1 MRRLLLTIGFLL
13 VGMLATLSAQ
23 SRDYQLTLNVTAETG
38 ESLEGLE
45 FLLEILEMDMSYP
58 SLETK
63 ITSGCCVIQVYGG
76 THHIIIEYP
85 GLVTYENTFE
95 VKEDMT
101 LDIVLKEDVVQPFS
115 LKTELSHDALTGKN
129 DVHFSWNRED
139 PAFFDDF
146 EGYNDWSIQFGEWTG
161 IDNDRLS
168 AAILA
173 GTYPNCGNL
182 QYATIVN
189 PLTVTPTWWYE
200 YPVLRPYSGEQYA
213 GFVRTNSGEANDDWL
228 ISPVINVGK
237 GNVLNFMLK
246 AGDKY
251 NERFQVGVTTVENP
265 EISDFTIISSGNYE
279 TTNGYEDWEKKEYD
293 LSEYEGQAIRIAI
306 HYMSDANRYGA
317 FMMMVD
323 DFYVGQPDIYDA
335 DGIQKARRIQKSP
348 ANPHEKFEL
357 YLDGVKVG
365 ETESYSFLF
374 ENVAE
379 GEHEFGVKAVYR
391 LAETELSTVKMT
403 VSNENCYR
411 VALNVT
417 TNNEGNTEGL
427 NVDVLNMENGET
439 IYAKIKESKLVFE
452 SLPGGKYTLSIDD
465 DVYETYREEIV
476 VSDNIEKN
484 IELKERL
491 IQPYNITVDVVDQG
505 SGYDALVK
513 WNQDLGFLDSFEEY
527 EDFATG
533 SFGGWQSIDND
544 KQPVYPIALGSYDNI
559 VTFPGSGDATNPTA
573 IPPMVFNPYKTV
585 PAMAPTDPAIMAPTG
600 DKTVIF
606 FSPQVAKADKWLI
619 SPAQTIRDGYVWQ
632 LTAKAYTQYPEI
644 VRFCISTS
652 QDLDSFTVLD
662 EVELP
667 YEKWTV
673 YTLDLSAY
681 AGQTVYLA
689 VNYISTDA
697 FLAQVDD
704 FYVGPSDDSDSKV
717 DVGNVLHYEVYLDG
731 ELKGEPQE
739 TQFAFT
745 GLTAGEHT
753 VGIKAVYKSGVSE
766 MAEYTFNAQSGVGEV
781 EADEFTAVGVSG
793 AVQVTASVPAE
804 LTIVDMAGRTLLATE
819 MQEGVKTFAVPAGV
833 YIVRMNEKVMKVM
846 VR

>member
-1 MRRLLLTIGFLL
+1 MKRLSIIFTLFALCGLFGSLSAQTRDNKMTINVKTVTGESVEGLVVGLEIPDWGFTYSTSET
-13 VGMLATLSAQ
+13 TLSADGQ
-23 SRDYQLTLNVTAETG
+23 CTLNVYSATHRIVVEKEGYAVYDETV
-38 ESLEGLE
+38 E
-45 FLLEILEMDMSYP
+45 
-58 SLETK
+58 
-63 ITSGCCVIQVYGG
+63 
-76 THHIIIEYP
+76 
-85 GLVTYENTFE
+85 VTG
-95 VKEDMT
+95 DIT
-101 LDIVLKEDVVQPFS
+101 LDIELQEAVRQPFS
-115 LKTELSHDALTGKN
+115 LTGSIEHDVFTGKN
-129 DVHFSWNRED
+129 DVTLTWNKEK

-146 EGYNDWSIQFGEWTG
+146 EGHPDWSISFGDWTG
-161 IDNDRLS
+161 IDNDKQA

-173 GTYPNCGNL
+173 GSYNNRGAL

-189 PLTVTPTWWYE
+189 PLTVVPTWWYE
-200 YPVLRPYSGEQYA
+200 YPVLRPYSGNQYV

-228 ISPVINVGK
+228 ISPTITVG
-237 GNVLNFMLK
+237 NDNILRFMAK
-246 AGDKY
+246 AADVY
-251 NERFQVGVTTVENP
+251 AERFQVGITTVENP
-265 EISDFTIISSGNYE
+265 TADDFTIISAGNYE
-279 TTNGYEDWEKKEYD
+279 TVEYEEWVAKEYD
-293 LSEYEGQAIRIAI
+293 LSAYAGQAVKIAI
-306 HYMSDANRYGA
+306 HYIANANRYGA
-317 FMMMVD
+317 FMLMVD
-323 DFYVGQPDIYDA
+323 DFYVGQPSYYDETS
-335 DGIQKARRIQKSP
+335 KLRRVQKSP
-348 ANPHEKFEL
+348 ANPNEKFEI
-357 YLDGVKVG
+357 YQDGTKVG
-365 ETESYSFLF
+365 ETESYSYTL
-374 ENVAE
+374 ENVEE
-379 GEHEFGVKAVYR
+379 GNHTFGVKAVYR
-391 LAETELSTVKMT
+391 LTETEISTMELAI
-403 VSNENCYR
+403 SNENCHR
-411 VALNVT
+411 VTLNVT
-417 TNNEGNTEGL
+417 TNNEVSADGFD
-427 NVDVLNMENGET
+427 VDILNMDNGDL
-439 IYAKIKESKLVFE
+439 ISAKVQDGKIVLE
-452 SLPGGKYTLSIDD
+452 SLPAGKYTLSIENP
-465 DVYETYREEIV
+465 VYDTYREEIV
-476 VSDNIEKN
+476 VSDDVDKN
-484 IELKERL
+484 IELKEHL
-491 IQPYNITVDVVDQG
+491 FLPYNITVDLTEEGTV
-505 SGYDALVK
+505 YDALVK
-513 WNQDLGFLDSFEEY
+513 WNQDLGFSDSFEDY
-527 EDFATG
+527 GDFVTG
-533 SFGGWQSIDND
+533 EFGEWLTVDND
-544 KQPVYPIALGSYDNI
+544 KLPVYPIALGSASNI
-559 VTFPGSGDATNPTA
+559 VSFPGSGDAYNPTA
-573 IPPMVFNPYKTV
+573 IAPMVFNPYKTV

-606 FSPQVAKADKWLI
+606 FSPQMAQADKWLI

-632 LTAKAYTQYPEI
+632 LTAKAYAQYPET

-667 YEKWTV
+667 YDEWTV

-781 EADEFTAVGVSG
+781 EADAFTAVGVSG

>member
-1 MRRLLLTIGFLL
+1 MKRLSIIFTLFALCGIFGTMSAQTRDNRMTINVKTVTGESVDGLVVDLEIPDWGFTYN
-13 VGMLATLSAQ
+13 ATETTLSADGQ
-23 SRDYQLTLNVTAETG
+23 CSLNVYSATHRIVVEK
-38 ESLEGLE
+38 EGYAVYDKTVE
-45 FLLEILEMDMSYP
+45 VNGD
-58 SLETK
+58 
-63 ITSGCCVIQVYGG
+63 IQVD
-76 THHIIIEYP
+76 IE
-85 GLVTYENTFE
+85 LQEAVR
-95 VKEDMT
+95 
-101 LDIVLKEDVVQPFS
+101 QPFS
-115 LKTELSHDALTGKN
+115 LTGSIEHDVFTGKN
-129 DVHFSWNRED
+129 DVTLTWNKEK

-146 EGYNDWSIQFGEWTG
+146 EGHPDWSISFGDWTG
-161 IDNDRLS
+161 IDNDKQA

-173 GTYPNCGNL
+173 GSYNNRGAL

-189 PLTVTPTWWYE
+189 PLTVVSTWWYE
-200 YPVLRPYSGEQYA
+200 YPVLRPYSGNQYV

-228 ISPVINVGK
+228 ISPTITVG
-237 GNVLNFMLK
+237 NDNILRFMAK
-246 AGDKY
+246 AADVY
-251 NERFQVGVTTVENP
+251 AERFQVGITTVENP
-265 EISDFTIISSGNYE
+265 TADDFTIISAGNYE
-279 TTNGYEDWEKKEYD
+279 TVEYEEWVAKEYD
-293 LSEYEGQAIRIAI
+293 LSAYAGQAVKIAI
-306 HYMSDANRYGA
+306 HYIANANRYGA
-317 FMMMVD
+317 FMLMVD
-323 DFYVGQPDIYDA
+323 DFYVGQPSYYDETS
-335 DGIQKARRIQKSP
+335 KLRRVQKSP
-348 ANPHEKFEL
+348 ANPNEKFEI
-357 YLDGVKVG
+357 YQDGTKVG
-365 ETESYSFLF
+365 ETESYSYTL
-374 ENVAE
+374 ENVEE
-379 GEHEFGVKAVYR
+379 GNHTFGVKAVYR
-391 LAETELSTVKMT
+391 LTETEISTVELAI
-403 VSNENCYR
+403 SNENCHR
-411 VALNVT
+411 VTLNVT
-417 TNNEGNTEGL
+417 TNNEVSADGFD
-427 NVDVLNMENGET
+427 VDILNMNNGDL
-439 IYAKIKESKLVFE
+439 ISAKVQDGKIVLE
-452 SLPGGKYTLSIDD
+452 SLPAGKYTLSIENP
-465 DVYETYREEIV
+465 VYDTYREEIV
-476 VSDNIEKN
+476 VSDDVDKN
-484 IELKERL
+484 IELKEHL
-491 IQPYNITVDVVDQG
+491 FLPYNITVDLTEEGAV
-505 SGYDALVK
+505 YDALVK
-513 WNQDLGFLDSFEEY
+513 WNQDLGFSDSFEDY
-527 EDFATG
+527 GDFVTG
-533 SFGGWQSIDND
+533 EFGEWLTVDND
-544 KQPVYPIALGSYDNI
+544 KLPVYPIALGSASNI
-559 VTFPGSGDATNPTA
+559 VSFPGSGDAYNPTA
-573 IPPMVFNPYKTV
+573 IAPMVFNPYMTV

-606 FSPQVAKADKWLI
+606 FSPQMAQADKWLI

-632 LTAKAYTQYPEI
+632 LTAKAYAQYPET
-644 VRFCISTS
+644 VRFCISAS

-667 YEKWTV
+667 YEEWTV

-781 EADEFTAVGVSG
+781 EADAFTAVGVSG

>member
-1 MRRLLLTIGFLL
+1 MKRLSIIFTLFALCGLFGSLSAQTRDNKMTINVKTVTGESVEGLVVGLEIPDWGFTYSTSET
-13 VGMLATLSAQ
+13 TLSADGQ
-23 SRDYQLTLNVTAETG
+23 CTLNVYSATHRIVVEKEGYAVYDETV
-38 ESLEGLE
+38 E
-45 FLLEILEMDMSYP
+45 
-58 SLETK
+58 
-63 ITSGCCVIQVYGG
+63 
-76 THHIIIEYP
+76 
-85 GLVTYENTFE
+85 VTG
-95 VKEDMT
+95 DIT
-101 LDIVLKEDVVQPFS
+101 LDIELQEAVRQPFS
-115 LKTELSHDALTGKN
+115 LTGSIEHDVFTGKN
-129 DVHFSWNRED
+129 DVTLTWNKEK

-146 EGYNDWSIQFGEWTG
+146 EGHPDWSISFGDWTG
-161 IDNDRLS
+161 IDNDKQA

-173 GTYPNCGNL
+173 GSYNNRGAL

-189 PLTVTPTWWYE
+189 PLTVVPTWWYE
-200 YPVLRPYSGEQYA
+200 YPVLRPYSGNQYV

-228 ISPVINVGK
+228 ISPTITVG
-237 GNVLNFMLK
+237 NDNILRFMAK
-246 AGDKY
+246 AADVY
-251 NERFQVGVTTVENP
+251 AERFQVGITTVENP
-265 EISDFTIISSGNYE
+265 TADDFTIISAGNYE
-279 TTNGYEDWEKKEYD
+279 TVEYEEWVAKEYD
-293 LSEYEGQAIRIAI
+293 LSAYAGQAVKIAI
-306 HYMSDANRYGA
+306 HYIANANRYGA
-317 FMMMVD
+317 FMLMVD
-323 DFYVGQPDIYDA
+323 DFYVGQPSYYDETS
-335 DGIQKARRIQKSP
+335 KLRRVQKSP
-348 ANPHEKFEL
+348 ANPNEKFEI
-357 YLDGVKVG
+357 YQDGTKVG
-365 ETESYSFLF
+365 ETESYSYTL
-374 ENVAE
+374 ENVEE
-379 GEHEFGVKAVYR
+379 GNHTFGVKAVYR
-391 LAETELSTVKMT
+391 LTETEISTMELAI
-403 VSNENCYR
+403 SNENCHR
-411 VALNVT
+411 VTLNVT
-417 TNNEGNTEGL
+417 TNNEVSADGFD
-427 NVDVLNMENGET
+427 VDILNMDNGDL
-439 IYAKIKESKLVFE
+439 ISAKVQDGKIVLE
-452 SLPGGKYTLSIDD
+452 SLPAGKYTLSIENP
-465 DVYETYREEIV
+465 VYDTYREEIV
-476 VSDNIEKN
+476 VSDDMDKN
-484 IELKERL
+484 IELKEHL
-491 IQPYNITVDVVDQG
+491 FLPYNITVDLTEEGTV
-505 SGYDALVK
+505 YDALVK
-513 WNQDLGFLDSFEEY
+513 WNQDLGFSDSFEDY
-527 EDFATG
+527 GDFVTG
-533 SFGGWQSIDND
+533 EFGEWLTVDND
-544 KQPVYPIALGSYDNI
+544 KLPVYPIALGSASNI
-559 VTFPGSGDATNPTA
+559 VSFPGSGDAYNPTA
-573 IPPMVFNPYKTV
+573 IAPMVFNPYKTV

-606 FSPQVAKADKWLI
+606 FSPQMAQADKWLI

-632 LTAKAYTQYPEI
+632 LTAKAYAQYPET

-667 YEKWTV
+667 YDEWTV

-781 EADEFTAVGVSG
+781 EADAFTAVGVSG

>member
-1 MRRLLLTIGFLL
+1 MKRLSIIFTLFALCGLFGSLSAQTRDNKMTINVKTVTGESVEGLVVGLEIPDWGFTYSTSET
-13 VGMLATLSAQ
+13 TLSADGQ
-23 SRDYQLTLNVTAETG
+23 CTLNVYSATHRIVVEKEGYAVYDETV
-38 ESLEGLE
+38 E
-45 FLLEILEMDMSYP
+45 
-58 SLETK
+58 
-63 ITSGCCVIQVYGG
+63 
-76 THHIIIEYP
+76 
-85 GLVTYENTFE
+85 VTG
-95 VKEDMT
+95 DIT
-101 LDIVLKEDVVQPFS
+101 LDIELQEAVRQPFS
-115 LKTELSHDALTGKN
+115 LTGSIEHDVFTGKN
-129 DVHFSWNRED
+129 DVTLTWNKEK

-146 EGYNDWSIQFGEWTG
+146 EGHPDWSISFGDWTG
-161 IDNDRLS
+161 IDNDKQA

-173 GTYPNCGNL
+173 GSYNNRGAL

-189 PLTVTPTWWYE
+189 PLTVVPTWWYE
-200 YPVLRPYSGEQYA
+200 YPVLRPYSGNQYV

-228 ISPVINVGK
+228 ISPTITVG
-237 GNVLNFMLK
+237 NDNILRFMAK
-246 AGDKY
+246 AADVY
-251 NERFQVGVTTVENP
+251 AERFQVGITTVENP
-265 EISDFTIISSGNYE
+265 TADDFTIISAGNYE
-279 TTNGYEDWEKKEYD
+279 TVEYEEWVAKEYD
-293 LSEYEGQAIRIAI
+293 LSAYAGQAVKIAI
-306 HYMSDANRYGA
+306 HYIANANRYGA
-317 FMMMVD
+317 FMLMVD
-323 DFYVGQPDIYDA
+323 DFYVGQPSYYDETF
-335 DGIQKARRIQKSP
+335 KLRRVQKSP
-348 ANPHEKFEL
+348 ANPNEKFEI
-357 YLDGVKVG
+357 YQDGTKVG
-365 ETESYSFLF
+365 ETESYSYTL
-374 ENVAE
+374 ENVEE
-379 GEHEFGVKAVYR
+379 GNHTFGVKAVYR
-391 LAETELSTVKMT
+391 LTETEISTVELAI
-403 VSNENCYR
+403 SNENCHR
-411 VALNVT
+411 VTLNVT
-417 TNNEGNTEGL
+417 TNNEVSADGL
-427 NVDVLNMENGET
+427 DVDILNMDNGDL
-439 IYAKIKESKLVFE
+439 ISAKVQDGKIVLE
-452 SLPGGKYTLSIDD
+452 SLPAGKYTLSIENP
-465 DVYETYREEIV
+465 VYDTYREEIV
-476 VSDNIEKN
+476 VSDDVDKN
-484 IELKERL
+484 IELKEHL
-491 IQPYNITVDVVDQG
+491 FLPYNITVDLTEEGAV
-505 SGYDALVK
+505 YDALVK
-513 WNQDLGFLDSFEEY
+513 WNQDLGFSDSFEDY
-527 EDFATG
+527 GDFVTG
-533 SFGGWQSIDND
+533 EFGEWLTVDND
-544 KQPVYPIALGSYDNI
+544 KLPVYPIALGSASNI
-559 VTFPGSGDATNPTA
+559 VSFPGSGDAYNPTA
-573 IPPMVFNPYKTV
+573 IAPMVFNPYKTV

-606 FSPQVAKADKWLI
+606 FSPQMAQADKWLI

-632 LTAKAYTQYPEI
+632 LTAKAYAQYPET

-667 YEKWTV
+667 YDEWTV

-731 ELKGEPQE
+731 ELKGEPQK

-781 EADEFTAVGVSG
+781 EADAFTAVGVSG

>member
-1 MRRLLLTIGFLL
+1 MKRLSIIFTLFALCGLFGSLSAQTRDNKMTINVKTVTGESVEGLVVGLEIPDWGFTYSTSET
-13 VGMLATLSAQ
+13 TLSADGQ
-23 SRDYQLTLNVTAETG
+23 CTLNVYSATHRIVVEKEGYAVYDETV
-38 ESLEGLE
+38 E
-45 FLLEILEMDMSYP
+45 
-58 SLETK
+58 
-63 ITSGCCVIQVYGG
+63 
-76 THHIIIEYP
+76 
-85 GLVTYENTFE
+85 VTG
-95 VKEDMT
+95 DIT
-101 LDIVLKEDVVQPFS
+101 LDIELQEAVRQPFS
-115 LKTELSHDALTGKN
+115 LTGSIEHDVFTGKN
-129 DVHFSWNRED
+129 DVTLTWNKEK

-146 EGYNDWSIQFGEWTG
+146 EGHPDWSISFGDWTG
-161 IDNDRLS
+161 IDNDKQA

-173 GTYPNCGNL
+173 GSYNNRGAL

-189 PLTVTPTWWYE
+189 PLTVVPTWWYE
-200 YPVLRPYSGEQYA
+200 YPVLRPYSGNQYV

-228 ISPVINVGK
+228 ISPTITVG
-237 GNVLNFMLK
+237 NDNILRFMAK
-246 AGDKY
+246 AADVY
-251 NERFQVGVTTVENP
+251 AERFQVGITTVENP
-265 EISDFTIISSGNYE
+265 TADDFTIISAGNYE
-279 TTNGYEDWEKKEYD
+279 TVEYEEWVAKEYD
-293 LSEYEGQAIRIAI
+293 LSAYAGQAVKIAI
-306 HYMSDANRYGA
+306 HYIANANRYGA
-317 FMMMVD
+317 FMLMVD
-323 DFYVGQPDIYDA
+323 DFYVGQPSYYDETS
-335 DGIQKARRIQKSP
+335 KLRRVQKSP
-348 ANPHEKFEL
+348 ANPNEKFEI
-357 YLDGVKVG
+357 YQDGTKVG
-365 ETESYSFLF
+365 ETESYSYTL
-374 ENVAE
+374 ENVEE
-379 GEHEFGVKAVYR
+379 GNHTFGVKAVYR
-391 LAETELSTVKMT
+391 LTETEISTMELAI
-403 VSNENCYR
+403 SNENCHR
-411 VALNVT
+411 VTLNVT
-417 TNNEGNTEGL
+417 TNNEVSADGFD
-427 NVDVLNMENGET
+427 VDILNMDNGDL
-439 IYAKIKESKLVFE
+439 ISAKVQDGKIVLE
-452 SLPGGKYTLSIDD
+452 SLPAGKYTLSIENP
-465 DVYETYREEIV
+465 VYDTYREEIV
-476 VSDNIEKN
+476 VSDDVDKN
-484 IELKERL
+484 IELKEHL
-491 IQPYNITVDVVDQG
+491 FLPYNITVDLTEEGTV
-505 SGYDALVK
+505 YDALVK
-513 WNQDLGFLDSFEEY
+513 WNQDLGFSDSFEDY
-527 EDFATG
+527 GDFVTG
-533 SFGGWQSIDND
+533 EFGEWLTVDND
-544 KQPVYPIALGSYDNI
+544 KLPVYPIALGSASNI
-559 VTFPGSGDATNPTA
+559 VSFPGSGDAYNPTA
-573 IPPMVFNPYKTV
+573 IAPMVFNPYKTV

-667 YEKWTV
+667 YDEWTV

-739 TQFAFT
+739 TQFVFT

-781 EADEFTAVGVSG
+781 EADAFTAVGVSG

>member
-1 MRRLLLTIGFLL
+1 MKRLSIIFTLFALCGLFGSLSAQTRDNKMTINVKTVTGESVEGLVVGLEIPDWGFTYSTSET
-13 VGMLATLSAQ
+13 TLSADGQ
-23 SRDYQLTLNVTAETG
+23 CTLNVYSATHRIVVEKEGYAVYDETV
-38 ESLEGLE
+38 E
-45 FLLEILEMDMSYP
+45 
-58 SLETK
+58 
-63 ITSGCCVIQVYGG
+63 
-76 THHIIIEYP
+76 
-85 GLVTYENTFE
+85 VTG
-95 VKEDMT
+95 DIT
-101 LDIVLKEDVVQPFS
+101 LDIELQEAVRQPFS
-115 LKTELSHDALTGKN
+115 LTGSIEHDVFTGKN
-129 DVHFSWNRED
+129 DVTLTWNKEK

-146 EGYNDWSIQFGEWTG
+146 EGHPDWSISFGDWTG
-161 IDNDRLS
+161 IDNDKQA

-173 GTYPNCGNL
+173 GSYNNRGAL

-189 PLTVTPTWWYE
+189 PLTVVPTWWYE
-200 YPVLRPYSGEQYA
+200 YPVLRPYSGNQYV

-228 ISPVINVGK
+228 ISPTITVG
-237 GNVLNFMLK
+237 NDNILRFMAK
-246 AGDKY
+246 AADVY
-251 NERFQVGVTTVENP
+251 AERFQVGITTVENP
-265 EISDFTIISSGNYE
+265 TADDFTIISAGNYE
-279 TTNGYEDWEKKEYD
+279 TVEYEEWVAKEYD
-293 LSEYEGQAIRIAI
+293 LSAYAGQAVKIAI
-306 HYMSDANRYGA
+306 HYIANANRYGA
-317 FMMMVD
+317 FMLMVD
-323 DFYVGQPDIYDA
+323 DFYVGQPSYYDETF
-335 DGIQKARRIQKSP
+335 KLRRVQKSP
-348 ANPHEKFEL
+348 ANPNEKFEI
-357 YLDGVKVG
+357 YQDGTKVG
-365 ETESYSFLF
+365 ETESYSYTL
-374 ENVAE
+374 ENVEE
-379 GEHEFGVKAVYR
+379 GNHTFGVKAVYR
-391 LAETELSTVKMT
+391 LTETEISTVELAI
-403 VSNENCYR
+403 SNENCHR
-411 VALNVT
+411 VTLNVT
-417 TNNEGNTEGL
+417 TNNEVSADGL
-427 NVDVLNMENGET
+427 DVDILNMDNGDL
-439 IYAKIKESKLVFE
+439 ISAKVQDGKIVIE
-452 SLPGGKYTLSIDD
+452 SLPAGKYTLSIENP
-465 DVYETYREEIV
+465 VYDTYREEIV
-476 VSDNIEKN
+476 VSDDVDKN
-484 IELKERL
+484 IELKEHL
-491 IQPYNITVDVVDQG
+491 FLPYNITVDLTEEGAV
-505 SGYDALVK
+505 YDALVK
-513 WNQDLGFLDSFEEY
+513 WNQDLGFSDSFEDY
-527 EDFATG
+527 GDFVTG
-533 SFGGWQSIDND
+533 EFGEWLTVDND
-544 KQPVYPIALGSYDNI
+544 KLPVYPIALGSASNI
-559 VTFPGSGDATNPTA
+559 VSFPGSGDAYNPTA
-573 IPPMVFNPYKTV
+573 IAPMVFNPYKTV

-606 FSPQVAKADKWLI
+606 FSPQMAQADKWLI

-632 LTAKAYTQYPEI
+632 LTAKAYAQYPET

-667 YEKWTV
+667 YEEWTV

-704 FYVGPSDDSDSKV
+704 FYVGPSDDSDSMV

-781 EADEFTAVGVSG
+781 EADAFTAVGVSG

>member
-1 MRRLLLTIGFLL
+1 MKRLSIIFTLFALCGLFGSLSAQTRDNKMTINVKTVTGESVEGLVVGLEIPDWGFTYSTSET
-13 VGMLATLSAQ
+13 TLSADGQ
-23 SRDYQLTLNVTAETG
+23 CTLNVYSATHRIVVEKEGYAVYDETV
-38 ESLEGLE
+38 E
-45 FLLEILEMDMSYP
+45 
-58 SLETK
+58 
-63 ITSGCCVIQVYGG
+63 
-76 THHIIIEYP
+76 
-85 GLVTYENTFE
+85 VTG
-95 VKEDMT
+95 DIT
-101 LDIVLKEDVVQPFS
+101 LDIELQEAVRQPFS
-115 LKTELSHDALTGKN
+115 LTGSIEHDVFTGKN
-129 DVHFSWNRED
+129 DVTLTWNKEK

-146 EGYNDWSIQFGEWTG
+146 EGHPDWSISFGDWTG
-161 IDNDRLS
+161 IDNDKQA

-173 GTYPNCGNL
+173 GSYNNRGAL

-189 PLTVTPTWWYE
+189 PLTVVPTWWYE
-200 YPVLRPYSGEQYA
+200 YPVLRPYSGNQYV

-228 ISPVINVGK
+228 ISPTITVG
-237 GNVLNFMLK
+237 NDNILRFMAK
-246 AGDKY
+246 AADVY
-251 NERFQVGVTTVENP
+251 AERFQVGITTVENP
-265 EISDFTIISSGNYE
+265 TADDFTIISAGNYE
-279 TTNGYEDWEKKEYD
+279 TVEYEEWVAKEYD
-293 LSEYEGQAIRIAI
+293 LSAYAGQAVKIAI
-306 HYMSDANRYGA
+306 HYIANANRYGA
-317 FMMMVD
+317 FMLMVD
-323 DFYVGQPDIYDA
+323 DFYVGQPSYYDETS
-335 DGIQKARRIQKSP
+335 KLRRVQKSP
-348 ANPHEKFEL
+348 ANPNEKFEI
-357 YLDGVKVG
+357 YQDGTKVG
-365 ETESYSFLF
+365 ETESYSYTL
-374 ENVAE
+374 ENVKE
-379 GEHEFGVKAVYR
+379 GNHTFGVKAVYR
-391 LAETELSTVKMT
+391 LTETEISTVELAI
-403 VSNENCYR
+403 SNENCHR
-411 VALNVT
+411 VTLNVT
-417 TNNEGNTEGL
+417 TNNEVSADGFD
-427 NVDVLNMENGET
+427 VDILNMDNGDL
-439 IYAKIKESKLVFE
+439 ISAKVQDGKIVLE
-452 SLPGGKYTLSIDD
+452 SLPAGKYTLSIENP
-465 DVYETYREEIV
+465 VYDTYREEIV
-476 VSDNIEKN
+476 VSDDMDKN
-484 IELKERL
+484 IELKEHL
-491 IQPYNITVDVVDQG
+491 FLPYNITVDLTEEGTV
-505 SGYDALVK
+505 YDALVK
-513 WNQDLGFLDSFEEY
+513 WNQDLGFSDSFEDY
-527 EDFATG
+527 GDFVTG
-533 SFGGWQSIDND
+533 EFGEWLTVDND
-544 KQPVYPIALGSYDNI
+544 KLPVYPIALGSASNI
-559 VTFPGSGDATNPTA
+559 VSFPGSGDAYNPTA
-573 IPPMVFNPYKTV
+573 IAPMVFNPYKTV

-606 FSPQVAKADKWLI
+606 FSPQMAQADKWLI
-619 SPAQTIRDGYVWQ
+619 SPAQTVRDGYVWQ
-632 LTAKAYTQYPEI
+632 LTAKAYAQYPET

-667 YEKWTV
+667 YEEWTV

-781 EADEFTAVGVSG
+781 EADAFTAVGVSG

>member
-1 MRRLLLTIGFLL
+1 MKRLSIIFTLFALCGLFGSLSAQTRDNKMTINVKTVTGESVEGLVVGLEIPDWGFTYSTSET
-13 VGMLATLSAQ
+13 TLSADGQ
-23 SRDYQLTLNVTAETG
+23 CTLNVYSATHRIVVEKEGYAVYDETV
-38 ESLEGLE
+38 
-45 FLLEILEMDMSYP
+45 EITGD
-58 SLETK
+58 
-63 ITSGCCVIQVYGG
+63 I
-76 THHIIIEYP
+76 
-85 GLVTYENTFE
+85 
-95 VKEDMT
+95 T
-101 LDIVLKEDVVQPFS
+101 LDIELQEAVRQPFS
-115 LKTELSHDALTGKN
+115 LTGSIEHDVFTGKN
-129 DVHFSWNRED
+129 DVTLTWNKEK

-146 EGYNDWSIQFGEWTG
+146 EGHPDWSISFGDWTG
-161 IDNDRLS
+161 IDNDKQA

-173 GTYPNCGNL
+173 GSYNNRGAL

-189 PLTVTPTWWYE
+189 PLTVVPTWWYE
-200 YPVLRPYSGEQYA
+200 YPVLRPYSGNQYV

-228 ISPVINVGK
+228 ISPTITVG
-237 GNVLNFMLK
+237 NDNILRFMAK
-246 AGDKY
+246 AADVY
-251 NERFQVGVTTVENP
+251 AERFQVGITTVENP
-265 EISDFTIISSGNYE
+265 TADDFTIISAGNYE
-279 TTNGYEDWEKKEYD
+279 TVEYEEWVAKEYD
-293 LSEYEGQAIRIAI
+293 LSAYAGQAVKIAI
-306 HYMSDANRYGA
+306 HYIANANRYGA
-317 FMMMVD
+317 FMLMVD
-323 DFYVGQPDIYDA
+323 DFYVGQPSYYDETS
-335 DGIQKARRIQKSP
+335 KLRRVQKSP
-348 ANPHEKFEL
+348 ANPNEKFEI
-357 YLDGVKVG
+357 YQDGTKVG
-365 ETESYSFLF
+365 ETESYSYTL
-374 ENVAE
+374 ENVEE
-379 GEHEFGVKAVYR
+379 GNHTFGVKAVYR
-391 LAETELSTVKMT
+391 LTETEISTMELAI
-403 VSNENCYR
+403 SNENCHR
-411 VALNVT
+411 VTLNVT
-417 TNNEGNTEGL
+417 TNNEVSADGFD
-427 NVDVLNMENGET
+427 VDILNMDNGDL
-439 IYAKIKESKLVFE
+439 ISAKVQDGKIVLE
-452 SLPGGKYTLSIDD
+452 SLPTGKYTLSIENP
-465 DVYETYREEIV
+465 VYDTYREEIV
-476 VSDNIEKN
+476 VSDDVDKN
-484 IELKERL
+484 IELKEHL
-491 IQPYNITVDVVDQG
+491 FLPYNITVDLTEEGAV
-505 SGYDALVK
+505 YDALVK
-513 WNQDLGFLDSFEEY
+513 WNQDLGFSDSFEDY
-527 EDFATG
+527 GDFVTG
-533 SFGGWQSIDND
+533 EFGEWLTVDND
-544 KQPVYPIALGSYDNI
+544 KLPVYPIALGSASNI
-559 VTFPGSGDATNPTA
+559 VSFPGSGDAYNPTA
-573 IPPMVFNPYKTV
+573 IAPMVFNPYMTV

-606 FSPQVAKADKWLI
+606 FSPQMAQADKWLI

-632 LTAKAYTQYPEI
+632 LTAKAYAQYPET
-644 VRFCISTS
+644 VRFCISAS

-667 YEKWTV
+667 YEEWTV

-781 EADEFTAVGVSG
+781 EADAFTAVGVSG

>member
-1 MRRLLLTIGFLL
+1 MKRLSIIFTLFALCGLFGSLSAQTRDNKMTINVKTVTGESVEGLVVGLKIPDWGFTYSTSET
-13 VGMLATLSAQ
+13 TLSADGQ
-23 SRDYQLTLNVTAETG
+23 CTLNVYSATHRIVVEKEGYAVYDET
-38 ESLEGLE
+38 
-45 FLLEILEMDMSYP
+45 
-58 SLETK
+58 
-63 ITSGCCVIQVYGG
+63 
-76 THHIIIEYP
+76 IE
-85 GLVTYENTFE
+85 VTG
-95 VKEDMT
+95 DIT
-101 LDIVLKEDVVQPFS
+101 LDIELQEAVRQPFS
-115 LKTELSHDALTGKN
+115 LTGSIEHDVFTGKN
-129 DVHFSWNRED
+129 DVTLTWNKEK

-146 EGYNDWSIQFGEWTG
+146 EGHADWSISFGDWTG
-161 IDNDRLS
+161 IDNDKLA

-173 GTYPNCGNL
+173 GSYNNRGAL

-189 PLTVTPTWWYE
+189 PLTVVPTWWYE
-200 YPVLRPYSGEQYA
+200 YPVLRPYSGNQYV

-228 ISPVINVGK
+228 ISPTITVG
-237 GNVLNFMLK
+237 NDNILRFMAK
-246 AGDKY
+246 AGDVY
-251 NERFQVGVTTVENP
+251 AERFQVGITTVENP
-265 EISDFTIISSGNYE
+265 TADDFTIISAGNYE
-279 TTNGYEDWEKKEYD
+279 TVEHKEWMSKEYD
-293 LSEYEGQAIRIAI
+293 LSAYAGQAVKIAI
-306 HYMSDANRYGA
+306 HYIANANRYGA
-317 FMMMVD
+317 FMLMVD
-323 DFYVGQPDIYDA
+323 DFYVGQPSYYDETS
-335 DGIQKARRIQKSP
+335 KFRRVQKSP
-348 ANPHEKFEL
+348 ANPNEKFEI
-357 YLDGVKVG
+357 YQDGTKVG
-365 ETESYSFLF
+365 ETESYSYTL
-374 ENVAE
+374 ENVEE
-379 GEHEFGVKAVYR
+379 GNHTFGVKAVYR
-391 LAETELSTVKMT
+391 LTETKISTMELAI
-403 VSNENCYR
+403 SNENCHR
-411 VALNVT
+411 VTLNVT
-417 TNNEGNTEGL
+417 TNNEVSTDGFD
-427 NVDVLNMENGET
+427 VDILNMDNGDL
-439 IYAKIKESKLVFE
+439 ISAKVQDGKIVLE
-452 SLPGGKYTLSIDD
+452 SLPAGKYTLSIENP
-465 DVYETYREEIV
+465 VYDTYREEIV
-476 VSDNIEKN
+476 VSDDVDKN
-484 IELKERL
+484 IELKEHL
-491 IQPYNITVDVVDQG
+491 FLPYNITVDLTEEGAV
-505 SGYDALVK
+505 YDALVK
-513 WNQDLGFLDSFEEY
+513 WNQDLGFSDSFEDY
-527 EDFATG
+527 GDFVTG
-533 SFGGWQSIDND
+533 EFGEWLTVDND
-544 KQPVYPIALGSYDNI
+544 KLPVYPIALGSASNI
-559 VTFPGSGDATNPTA
+559 VSFPGSGDAYNPTA
-573 IPPMVFNPYKTV
+573 IAPMVFNPYKTV

-606 FSPQVAKADKWLI
+606 FSPQMAQADKWLI

-632 LTAKAYTQYPEI
+632 LTAKAYAQYPET

-667 YEKWTV
+667 YEEWTV

-781 EADEFTAVGVSG
+781 EADAFTAVGVSG

>member
-1 MRRLLLTIGFLL
+1 MKRLFIIFTLFALCGLFGSLSAQTRDNKMTINVKTVTGESVEGLVVGLEIPDWGFTYSTSET
-13 VGMLATLSAQ
+13 TLSADGQ
-23 SRDYQLTLNVTAETG
+23 CTLNVYSATHRIVVEKEGYAVYDETV
-38 ESLEGLE
+38 E
-45 FLLEILEMDMSYP
+45 
-58 SLETK
+58 
-63 ITSGCCVIQVYGG
+63 
-76 THHIIIEYP
+76 
-85 GLVTYENTFE
+85 VTG
-95 VKEDMT
+95 DIT
-101 LDIVLKEDVVQPFS
+101 LDIELQEAVRQPFS
-115 LKTELSHDALTGKN
+115 LTGSIEHDVFTGKN
-129 DVHFSWNRED
+129 DVTLTWNKEK

-146 EGYNDWSIQFGEWTG
+146 EGHPDWSISFGDWTG
-161 IDNDRLS
+161 IDNDKQA

-173 GTYPNCGNL
+173 GSYNNRGAL

-189 PLTVTPTWWYE
+189 PLTVVPTWWYE
-200 YPVLRPYSGEQYA
+200 YPVLRPYSGNQYV

-228 ISPVINVGK
+228 ISPTITVG
-237 GNVLNFMLK
+237 NDNILRFMAK
-246 AGDKY
+246 AADVY
-251 NERFQVGVTTVENP
+251 AERFQVGITTVENP
-265 EISDFTIISSGNYE
+265 TADDFIIISAGNYE
-279 TTNGYEDWEKKEYD
+279 TVEYEEWVAKEYD
-293 LSEYEGQAIRIAI
+293 LSAYAGQAVKIAI
-306 HYMSDANRYGA
+306 HYIANANRYGA
-317 FMMMVD
+317 FMLMVD
-323 DFYVGQPDIYDA
+323 DFYVGQPSYYDETS
-335 DGIQKARRIQKSP
+335 KLRRVQKSP
-348 ANPHEKFEL
+348 ANPNEKFEI
-357 YLDGVKVG
+357 YQDGTKVG
-365 ETESYSFLF
+365 ETESYSYTL
-374 ENVAE
+374 ENVEE
-379 GEHEFGVKAVYR
+379 GNHTFGVKAVYR
-391 LAETELSTVKMT
+391 LTETEISTVELAI
-403 VSNENCYR
+403 SNENCHR
-411 VALNVT
+411 VTLNVT
-417 TNNEGNTEGL
+417 TNNEVSADGFD
-427 NVDVLNMENGET
+427 VDILNMDNGDL
-439 IYAKIKESKLVFE
+439 ISAKVQDGKIVLE
-452 SLPGGKYTLSIDD
+452 SLPAGKYTLSIENP
-465 DVYETYREEIV
+465 VYDTYREEIV
-476 VSDNIEKN
+476 VSDDVDKN
-484 IELKERL
+484 IELKEHL
-491 IQPYNITVDVVDQG
+491 FLPYNITVDLTEEGAV
-505 SGYDALVK
+505 YDALVK
-513 WNQDLGFLDSFEEY
+513 WNQDLGFSDSFEDY
-527 EDFATG
+527 GDFVTG
-533 SFGGWQSIDND
+533 EFGEWLTVDND
-544 KQPVYPIALGSYDNI
+544 KLPVYPIALGSASNI
-559 VTFPGSGDATNPTA
+559 VSFPGSGDAYNPTA
-573 IPPMVFNPYKTV
+573 IAPMVFNPYKTV

-606 FSPQVAKADKWLI
+606 FSPQMAQADKWLI

-632 LTAKAYTQYPEI
+632 LTAKAYAQYPET

-667 YEKWTV
+667 YDEWTV

-781 EADEFTAVGVSG
+781 EADAFTAVGVSG

>member
-1 MRRLLLTIGFLL
+1 MKRLSIIFTLFALCGLFGSLSAQTRDNKMTINVKTVTGESVEGLVVGLEIPDWGFTYSTSET
-13 VGMLATLSAQ
+13 TLSADGQ
-23 SRDYQLTLNVTAETG
+23 CTLNVYSATHRIVVEKEGYAVYDETV
-38 ESLEGLE
+38 E
-45 FLLEILEMDMSYP
+45 
-58 SLETK
+58 
-63 ITSGCCVIQVYGG
+63 
-76 THHIIIEYP
+76 
-85 GLVTYENTFE
+85 VTG
-95 VKEDMT
+95 DIT
-101 LDIVLKEDVVQPFS
+101 LDIELQEAVRQPFS
-115 LKTELSHDALTGKN
+115 LTGSIEHDVFTGKN
-129 DVHFSWNRED
+129 DVTLTWNKEK

-146 EGYNDWSIQFGEWTG
+146 EGHPDWSISFGDWTG
-161 IDNDRLS
+161 IDNDKQA

-173 GTYPNCGNL
+173 GSYNNRGAL

-189 PLTVTPTWWYE
+189 PLTVVPTWWYE
-200 YPVLRPYSGEQYA
+200 YPVLRPYSGNQYV

-228 ISPVINVGK
+228 ISPTITVG
-237 GNVLNFMLK
+237 NDNILRFMAK
-246 AGDKY
+246 AADVY
-251 NERFQVGVTTVENP
+251 AERFQVGITTVENP
-265 EISDFTIISSGNYE
+265 TADDFTIISAGNYE
-279 TTNGYEDWEKKEYD
+279 TVEYEEWVAKEYD
-293 LSEYEGQAIRIAI
+293 LSAYAGQAVKIAI
-306 HYMSDANRYGA
+306 HYIANANRYGA
-317 FMMMVD
+317 FMLMVD
-323 DFYVGQPDIYDA
+323 DFYVGQPSYYDETS
-335 DGIQKARRIQKSP
+335 KLRRVQKSP
-348 ANPHEKFEL
+348 ANPNEKFEI
-357 YLDGVKVG
+357 YQDGTKVG
-365 ETESYSFLF
+365 ETESYSYTL
-374 ENVAE
+374 ENVKE
-379 GEHEFGVKAVYR
+379 GNHTFGVKAVYR
-391 LAETELSTVKMT
+391 LTETEISTVELAI
-403 VSNENCYR
+403 SNENCHR
-411 VALNVT
+411 VTLNVT
-417 TNNEGNTEGL
+417 TNNEVSADGFD
-427 NVDVLNMENGET
+427 VDILNMDNGDL
-439 IYAKIKESKLVFE
+439 ISAKVQDGKIVLE
-452 SLPGGKYTLSIDD
+452 SLPAGKYTLSIENP
-465 DVYETYREEIV
+465 VYDTYREEIV
-476 VSDNIEKN
+476 VSDDVDKN
-484 IELKERL
+484 IELKEHL
-491 IQPYNITVDVVDQG
+491 FLPYNITVDLTEEGTV
-505 SGYDALVK
+505 YDALVK
-513 WNQDLGFLDSFEEY
+513 WNQDLGFSDSFEDY
-527 EDFATG
+527 GDFVTG
-533 SFGGWQSIDND
+533 EFGEWLTVDND
-544 KQPVYPIALGSYDNI
+544 KLPVYPIALGSASNI
-559 VTFPGSGDATNPTA
+559 VSFPGSGDAYNPTA
-573 IPPMVFNPYKTV
+573 IAPMVFNPYKTV

-606 FSPQVAKADKWLI
+606 FSPQMAQADKWLI

-632 LTAKAYTQYPEI
+632 LTAKAYAQYPET

-667 YEKWTV
+667 YEEWTV

-781 EADEFTAVGVSG
+781 EADAFTAVGVSG

>member
-1 MRRLLLTIGFLL
+1 MKRLSIIFTLFALCGLFGSLSAQTRDNKMTINVKTVTGESVEGLVVGLEIPDWGFTYSTSET
-13 VGMLATLSAQ
+13 TLSADGQ
-23 SRDYQLTLNVTAETG
+23 CTLNVYSATHRIVVEKEGYAVYDETV
-38 ESLEGLE
+38 E
-45 FLLEILEMDMSYP
+45 
-58 SLETK
+58 
-63 ITSGCCVIQVYGG
+63 
-76 THHIIIEYP
+76 
-85 GLVTYENTFE
+85 VTG
-95 VKEDMT
+95 DIT
-101 LDIVLKEDVVQPFS
+101 LDIELQEAVRQPFS
-115 LKTELSHDALTGKN
+115 LTGSIEHDVFTGKN
-129 DVHFSWNRED
+129 DVTLTWNKEK

-146 EGYNDWSIQFGEWTG
+146 EGHPDWSISFGDWTG
-161 IDNDRLS
+161 IDNDKQA

-173 GTYPNCGNL
+173 GSYNNRGAL

-189 PLTVTPTWWYE
+189 PLTVVPTWWYE
-200 YPVLRPYSGEQYA
+200 YPVLRPYSGNQYV

-228 ISPVINVGK
+228 ISPTITVG
-237 GNVLNFMLK
+237 NDNILRFMAK
-246 AGDKY
+246 AADVY
-251 NERFQVGVTTVENP
+251 AERFQVGITTVENP
-265 EISDFTIISSGNYE
+265 TADDFTIISAGNYE
-279 TTNGYEDWEKKEYD
+279 TVEYEEWVAKEYD
-293 LSEYEGQAIRIAI
+293 LSAYAGQAVKIAI
-306 HYMSDANRYGA
+306 HYIANANRYGA
-317 FMMMVD
+317 FMLMVD
-323 DFYVGQPDIYDA
+323 DFYVGQPSYYDETS
-335 DGIQKARRIQKSP
+335 KLRRVQKSP
-348 ANPHEKFEL
+348 ANPNEKFEI
-357 YLDGVKVG
+357 YQDGTKVG
-365 ETESYSFLF
+365 ETESYSYTL
-374 ENVAE
+374 ENVEE
-379 GEHEFGVKAVYR
+379 GNHTFGVKAVYR
-391 LAETELSTVKMT
+391 LTETEISTVELAI
-403 VSNENCYR
+403 SNENCHR
-411 VALNVT
+411 VTLNVT
-417 TNNEGNTEGL
+417 TNNEVSADGFD
-427 NVDVLNMENGET
+427 VDILNMDNGDL
-439 IYAKIKESKLVFE
+439 ISAKVQDGKIVLE
-452 SLPGGKYTLSIDD
+452 SLPAGKYTLSIENP
-465 DVYETYREEIV
+465 VYDTYREEIV
-476 VSDNIEKN
+476 VSDDMDKN
-484 IELKERL
+484 IELKEHL
-491 IQPYNITVDVVDQG
+491 FLPYNITVDLTEEGTV
-505 SGYDALVK
+505 YDALVK
-513 WNQDLGFLDSFEEY
+513 WNQDLGFSDSFEDY
-527 EDFATG
+527 GDFVTG
-533 SFGGWQSIDND
+533 EFGEWLTVDND
-544 KQPVYPIALGSYDNI
+544 KLPVYPIALGSASNI
-559 VTFPGSGDATNPTA
+559 VSFPGSGDAYNPTA
-573 IPPMVFNPYKTV
+573 IAPMVFNPYKTV

-606 FSPQVAKADKWLI
+606 FSPQMAQADKWLI

-632 LTAKAYTQYPEI
+632 LTAKAYAQYPET

-667 YEKWTV
+667 YEEWTV

-704 FYVGPSDDSDSKV
+704 FYVGPSDDSDSMV

-781 EADEFTAVGVSG
+781 EADAFTAVGVSG

>member
-1 MRRLLLTIGFLL
+1 MKRLSIIFTLFALCGLFGSLSAQTRDNKMTINVKTVTGESVEGLVVGLEIPDWGFTYSTSET
-13 VGMLATLSAQ
+13 TLSADGQ
-23 SRDYQLTLNVTAETG
+23 CTLNVYSATHRIVVEKEGYAVYDETV
-38 ESLEGLE
+38 E
-45 FLLEILEMDMSYP
+45 
-58 SLETK
+58 
-63 ITSGCCVIQVYGG
+63 
-76 THHIIIEYP
+76 
-85 GLVTYENTFE
+85 VTG
-95 VKEDMT
+95 DIT
-101 LDIVLKEDVVQPFS
+101 LDIELQEAVRQPFS
-115 LKTELSHDALTGKN
+115 LTGSIEHDVFTGKN
-129 DVHFSWNRED
+129 DVTLTWNKEK

-146 EGYNDWSIQFGEWTG
+146 EGHPDWSISFGDWTG
-161 IDNDRLS
+161 IDNDKQA

-173 GTYPNCGNL
+173 GSYNNRGAL

-189 PLTVTPTWWYE
+189 PLTVVPTWWYE
-200 YPVLRPYSGEQYA
+200 YPVLRPYSGNQYV

-228 ISPVINVGK
+228 ISPTITVG
-237 GNVLNFMLK
+237 NDNILRFMAK
-246 AGDKY
+246 AADVY
-251 NERFQVGVTTVENP
+251 AERFQVGITTVENP
-265 EISDFTIISSGNYE
+265 TADDFTIISAGNYE
-279 TTNGYEDWEKKEYD
+279 TVEYEEWVAKEYD
-293 LSEYEGQAIRIAI
+293 LSAYAGQAVKIAI
-306 HYMSDANRYGA
+306 HYIANANRYGA
-317 FMMMVD
+317 FMLMVD
-323 DFYVGQPDIYDA
+323 DFYVGQPSYYDETS
-335 DGIQKARRIQKSP
+335 KLRRVQKSP
-348 ANPHEKFEL
+348 ANPNEKFEI
-357 YLDGVKVG
+357 YQDGTKVG
-365 ETESYSFLF
+365 ETESYSYTL
-374 ENVAE
+374 ENVEE
-379 GEHEFGVKAVYR
+379 GNHTFGVKAVYR
-391 LAETELSTVKMT
+391 LTETEISTMELAI
-403 VSNENCYR
+403 SNENCHR
-411 VALNVT
+411 VTLNVT
-417 TNNEGNTEGL
+417 TNNEVSADGFD
-427 NVDVLNMENGET
+427 VDILNMDNGDL
-439 IYAKIKESKLVFE
+439 ISAKVQDGKIVLE
-452 SLPGGKYTLSIDD
+452 SLPAGKYTLSIENP
-465 DVYETYREEIV
+465 VYDTYREEIV
-476 VSDNIEKN
+476 VSDDVDKN
-484 IELKERL
+484 IELKEHL
-491 IQPYNITVDVVDQG
+491 FLPYNITVDLTEEGTV
-505 SGYDALVK
+505 YDALVK
-513 WNQDLGFLDSFEEY
+513 WNQDLGFSDSFEDY
-527 EDFATG
+527 GDFVTG
-533 SFGGWQSIDND
+533 EFGEWLTVDND
-544 KQPVYPIALGSYDNI
+544 KLPVYPIALGSASNI
-559 VTFPGSGDATNPTA
+559 VSFPGSGDAYNPTA
-573 IPPMVFNPYKTV
+573 IAPMVFNPYKTV

-606 FSPQVAKADKWLI
+606 FSPQMAQADKWLI

-632 LTAKAYTQYPEI
+632 LTAKAYAQYPET

-667 YEKWTV
+667 YEEWTV

-781 EADEFTAVGVSG
+781 EADAFTAVGVSG

>member
-1 MRRLLLTIGFLL
+1 MKRLSIIFTLFALCGLFGSLSAQTRDNKMTINVKTVTGESVEGLVVGLEIPDWGFTYSTSET
-13 VGMLATLSAQ
+13 TLSADGQ
-23 SRDYQLTLNVTAETG
+23 CTLNVYSATHRIVVEKEGYAVYDETV
-38 ESLEGLE
+38 E
-45 FLLEILEMDMSYP
+45 
-58 SLETK
+58 
-63 ITSGCCVIQVYGG
+63 
-76 THHIIIEYP
+76 
-85 GLVTYENTFE
+85 VTG
-95 VKEDMT
+95 DIT
-101 LDIVLKEDVVQPFS
+101 LDIELQEAVRQPFS
-115 LKTELSHDALTGKN
+115 LTGSIEHDVFTGKN
-129 DVHFSWNRED
+129 DVTLTWNKEK

-146 EGYNDWSIQFGEWTG
+146 EGHPDWSISFGDWTG
-161 IDNDRLS
+161 IDNDKQA

-173 GTYPNCGNL
+173 GSYNNRGAL

-189 PLTVTPTWWYE
+189 PLTVVPTWWYE
-200 YPVLRPYSGEQYA
+200 YPVLRPYSGNQYV

-228 ISPVINVGK
+228 ISPTITVG
-237 GNVLNFMLK
+237 NDNILRFMAK
-246 AGDKY
+246 AADVY
-251 NERFQVGVTTVENP
+251 AERFQVGITTVENP
-265 EISDFTIISSGNYE
+265 TADDFTIISAGNYE
-279 TTNGYEDWEKKEYD
+279 TVEYEEWVAKEYD
-293 LSEYEGQAIRIAI
+293 LSAYAGQTVKIAI
-306 HYMSDANRYGA
+306 HYIANANRYGA
-317 FMMMVD
+317 FMLMVD
-323 DFYVGQPDIYDA
+323 DFYVGQPSYYDETF
-335 DGIQKARRIQKSP
+335 KLRRVQKSP
-348 ANPHEKFEL
+348 ANPNEKFEI
-357 YLDGVKVG
+357 YQDGTKVG
-365 ETESYSFLF
+365 ETESYSYTL
-374 ENVAE
+374 ENVEE
-379 GEHEFGVKAVYR
+379 GNHTFGVKAVYR
-391 LAETELSTVKMT
+391 LTETEISTMELAI
-403 VSNENCYR
+403 SNENCHR
-411 VALNVT
+411 VTLNVT
-417 TNNEGNTEGL
+417 TNNEVSADGFD
-427 NVDVLNMENGET
+427 VDILNMDNGDL
-439 IYAKIKESKLVFE
+439 ISAKVQDGKIVLE
-452 SLPGGKYTLSIDD
+452 SLPAGKYTLSIENP
-465 DVYETYREEIV
+465 VYDTYREEIV
-476 VSDNIEKN
+476 VSDDVDKN
-484 IELKERL
+484 IELKEHL
-491 IQPYNITVDVVDQG
+491 FLPYNITVDLTEEGTV
-505 SGYDALVK
+505 YDALVK
-513 WNQDLGFLDSFEEY
+513 WNQDLGFSDSFEDY
-527 EDFATG
+527 GDFVTG
-533 SFGGWQSIDND
+533 EFGEWLTVDND
-544 KQPVYPIALGSYDNI
+544 KLPVYPIALGSASNI
-559 VTFPGSGDATNPTA
+559 VSFPGSGDAYNPTA
-573 IPPMVFNPYKTV
+573 IAPMVFNPYKTV

-606 FSPQVAKADKWLI
+606 FSPQMAQADKWLI

-632 LTAKAYTQYPEI
+632 LTAKAYAQYPET

-667 YEKWTV
+667 YDEWTV

-781 EADEFTAVGVSG
+781 EADAFTAVGVSG

>member
-1 MRRLLLTIGFLL
+1 MKRLSIIFTLFALCGLFGSLSAQTRDNKMTINVKTVTGESVEGLVVGLEIPDWGFTYSTSET
-13 VGMLATLSAQ
+13 TLSADGQ
-23 SRDYQLTLNVTAETG
+23 CTLNVYSATHRIVVEKEGYAVYDETV
-38 ESLEGLE
+38 E
-45 FLLEILEMDMSYP
+45 
-58 SLETK
+58 
-63 ITSGCCVIQVYGG
+63 
-76 THHIIIEYP
+76 
-85 GLVTYENTFE
+85 VTG
-95 VKEDMT
+95 DIT
-101 LDIVLKEDVVQPFS
+101 LDIELQEAVRQPFS
-115 LKTELSHDALTGKN
+115 LTGSIEHDVFTGKN
-129 DVHFSWNRED
+129 DVTLTWNKEK

-146 EGYNDWSIQFGEWTG
+146 EGHPDWSISFGDWTG
-161 IDNDRLS
+161 IDNDKQA

-173 GTYPNCGNL
+173 GSYNNRGAL

-189 PLTVTPTWWYE
+189 PLTVVPTWWYE
-200 YPVLRPYSGEQYA
+200 YPVLRPYSGNQYV

-228 ISPVINVGK
+228 ISPTITVG
-237 GNVLNFMLK
+237 NDNILRFMAK
-246 AGDKY
+246 AADVY
-251 NERFQVGVTTVENP
+251 AERFQVGVTTVENP
-265 EISDFTIISSGNYE
+265 TADDFTIISAGNYE
-279 TTNGYEDWEKKEYD
+279 TVEYEEWVAKEYD
-293 LSEYEGQAIRIAI
+293 LSAYAGQAVKIAI
-306 HYMSDANRYGA
+306 HYIANANRYGA
-317 FMMMVD
+317 FMLMVD
-323 DFYVGQPDIYDA
+323 DFYVGQPSYYDETF
-335 DGIQKARRIQKSP
+335 KLRRVQKSP
-348 ANPHEKFEL
+348 ANPNEKFEI
-357 YLDGVKVG
+357 YQDGTKVG
-365 ETESYSFLF
+365 ETESYSYTL
-374 ENVAE
+374 ENVEE
-379 GEHEFGVKAVYR
+379 GNHTFGVKAVYR
-391 LAETELSTVKMT
+391 LTETEISTMELAI
-403 VSNENCYR
+403 SNENCHR
-411 VALNVT
+411 VTLNVT
-417 TNNEGNTEGL
+417 TNNEVSADGFD
-427 NVDVLNMENGET
+427 VDILNMDNGDL
-439 IYAKIKESKLVFE
+439 ISAKVQDGKIVLE
-452 SLPGGKYTLSIDD
+452 SLPAGKYTLSIENP
-465 DVYETYREEIV
+465 VYDTYREEIV
-476 VSDNIEKN
+476 VSDDVDKN
-484 IELKERL
+484 IELKEHL
-491 IQPYNITVDVVDQG
+491 FLPYNITVDLTEEGAV
-505 SGYDALVK
+505 YDALVK
-513 WNQDLGFLDSFEEY
+513 WNQDLGFSDSFEDY
-527 EDFATG
+527 GDFVTG
-533 SFGGWQSIDND
+533 EFGEWLTVDND
-544 KQPVYPIALGSYDNI
+544 KLPVYPIALGSASNI
-559 VTFPGSGDATNPTA
+559 VSFPGSGDAYNPTA
-573 IPPMVFNPYKTV
+573 IAPMVFNPYKTV

-606 FSPQVAKADKWLI
+606 FSPQMAQADKWLI

-632 LTAKAYTQYPEI
+632 LTAKAYAQYPET

-667 YEKWTV
+667 YDEWTV

-781 EADEFTAVGVSG
+781 EADAFTAVGVSG

>member
-1 MRRLLLTIGFLL
+1 MKRLSIIFTLFALCGLFGSLSAQTRDNKMTINVKTVTGESVEGLVVGLEIPDWGFTYSTSET
-13 VGMLATLSAQ
+13 TLSADGQ
-23 SRDYQLTLNVTAETG
+23 CTLNVYSATHRIVVEKEGYAVYDETV
-38 ESLEGLE
+38 E
-45 FLLEILEMDMSYP
+45 
-58 SLETK
+58 
-63 ITSGCCVIQVYGG
+63 
-76 THHIIIEYP
+76 
-85 GLVTYENTFE
+85 VTG
-95 VKEDMT
+95 DIT
-101 LDIVLKEDVVQPFS
+101 LDIELQEAVRQPFS
-115 LKTELSHDALTGKN
+115 LTGSIEHDVFTGKN
-129 DVHFSWNRED
+129 DVTLTWNKEK

-146 EGYNDWSIQFGEWTG
+146 EGHPDWSISFGDWTG
-161 IDNDRLS
+161 IDNDKQA

-173 GTYPNCGNL
+173 GSYNNRGAL

-189 PLTVTPTWWYE
+189 PLTVVPTWWYE
-200 YPVLRPYSGEQYA
+200 YPVLRPYSGNQYV

-228 ISPVINVGK
+228 ISPTITVG
-237 GNVLNFMLK
+237 NDNILRFMAK
-246 AGDKY
+246 AADVY
-251 NERFQVGVTTVENP
+251 AERFQVGITTVENP
-265 EISDFTIISSGNYE
+265 TADDFTIISAGNYE
-279 TTNGYEDWEKKEYD
+279 TVEYEEWVAKEYD
-293 LSEYEGQAIRIAI
+293 LSAYAGQAVKIAI
-306 HYMSDANRYGA
+306 HYIANANRYGA
-317 FMMMVD
+317 FMLMVD
-323 DFYVGQPDIYDA
+323 DFYVGQPSYYDETS
-335 DGIQKARRIQKSP
+335 KLRRVQKSP
-348 ANPHEKFEL
+348 ANPNEKFEI
-357 YLDGVKVG
+357 YQDGTKVG
-365 ETESYSFLF
+365 ETESYSYTL
-374 ENVAE
+374 ENVKE
-379 GEHEFGVKAVYR
+379 GNHTFGVKAVYR
-391 LAETELSTVKMT
+391 LTETEISTMELAI
-403 VSNENCYR
+403 SNENCHR
-411 VALNVT
+411 VTLNVT
-417 TNNEGNTEGL
+417 TNNEVSADGFD
-427 NVDVLNMENGET
+427 VDILNMDNGDL
-439 IYAKIKESKLVFE
+439 ISAKVQDGKIVLE
-452 SLPGGKYTLSIDD
+452 SLPAGKYTLSIENP
-465 DVYETYREEIV
+465 VYDTYREEIV
-476 VSDNIEKN
+476 VSDDVDKN
-484 IELKERL
+484 IELKEHL
-491 IQPYNITVDVVDQG
+491 FLPYNITVDLTEEGAV
-505 SGYDALVK
+505 YDALVK
-513 WNQDLGFLDSFEEY
+513 WNQDLGFSDSFEDY
-527 EDFATG
+527 GDFVTG
-533 SFGGWQSIDND
+533 EFGEWLTVDND
-544 KQPVYPIALGSYDNI
+544 KLPVYPIALGSASNI
-559 VTFPGSGDATNPTA
+559 VSFPGSGDAYNPTA
-573 IPPMVFNPYKTV
+573 IAPMVFNPYETV

-606 FSPQVAKADKWLI
+606 FSPQMAQADKWLI

-632 LTAKAYTQYPEI
+632 LTAKAYAQYPET

-667 YEKWTV
+667 YDEWTV

-781 EADEFTAVGVSG
+781 EADAFTAVGVSG

>member
-1 MRRLLLTIGFLL
+1 MKRLSIIFTLFALCGLFGSLSAQTRDNKMTINVKTVTGESVEGLVVGLEIPDWGFTYSTSET
-13 VGMLATLSAQ
+13 TLSADGQ
-23 SRDYQLTLNVTAETG
+23 CTLNVYSATHRIVVEKEGYAVYDETV
-38 ESLEGLE
+38 E
-45 FLLEILEMDMSYP
+45 
-58 SLETK
+58 
-63 ITSGCCVIQVYGG
+63 
-76 THHIIIEYP
+76 
-85 GLVTYENTFE
+85 VTG
-95 VKEDMT
+95 DIT
-101 LDIVLKEDVVQPFS
+101 LDIELQEAVRQPFS
-115 LKTELSHDALTGKN
+115 LTGSIEHDVFTGKN
-129 DVHFSWNRED
+129 DVTLTWNKEK

-146 EGYNDWSIQFGEWTG
+146 EGYPDWSISFGDWTG
-161 IDNDRLS
+161 IDNDKQA

-173 GTYPNCGNL
+173 GSYNNRGAL

-189 PLTVTPTWWYE
+189 PLTVVPTWWYE
-200 YPVLRPYSGEQYA
+200 YPVLRPYSGNQYV

-228 ISPVINVGK
+228 ISPTITVG
-237 GNVLNFMLK
+237 NDNILRFMAK
-246 AGDKY
+246 AADVY
-251 NERFQVGVTTVENP
+251 AERFQVGITTVENP
-265 EISDFTIISSGNYE
+265 TADDFTIISAGNYE
-279 TTNGYEDWEKKEYD
+279 TVEYEEWVAKEYD
-293 LSEYEGQAIRIAI
+293 LSAYAGQAVKIAI
-306 HYMSDANRYGA
+306 HYIANANRYGA
-317 FMMMVD
+317 FMLMVD
-323 DFYVGQPDIYDA
+323 DFYVGQPSYYDETS
-335 DGIQKARRIQKSP
+335 KLRRVQKSP
-348 ANPHEKFEL
+348 ANPNEKFEI
-357 YLDGVKVG
+357 YQDGTKVG
-365 ETESYSFLF
+365 ETESYSYTL
-374 ENVAE
+374 ENVEE
-379 GEHEFGVKAVYR
+379 GNHTFGVKAVYR
-391 LAETELSTVKMT
+391 LTETEISTMELAI
-403 VSNENCYR
+403 SNENCHR
-411 VALNVT
+411 VTLNVT
-417 TNNEGNTEGL
+417 TNNEVSANGFD
-427 NVDVLNMENGET
+427 VDILNMDNGDL
-439 IYAKIKESKLVFE
+439 ISAKVQDGKIVLE
-452 SLPGGKYTLSIDD
+452 SLPAGKYTLSIENP
-465 DVYETYREEIV
+465 VYDTYREEIV
-476 VSDNIEKN
+476 VSDDMDKN
-484 IELKERL
+484 IELKEHL
-491 IQPYNITVDVVDQG
+491 FLPYNITVDLTEEGTV
-505 SGYDALVK
+505 YDALVK
-513 WNQDLGFLDSFEEY
+513 WNQDLGFSDSFEDY
-527 EDFATG
+527 GDFVTG
-533 SFGGWQSIDND
+533 EFGEWLTVDND
-544 KQPVYPIALGSYDNI
+544 KLPVYPIALGSASNI
-559 VTFPGSGDATNPTA
+559 VSFPGSGDAYNPTA
-573 IPPMVFNPYKTV
+573 IAPMVFNPYKTV

-606 FSPQVAKADKWLI
+606 FSPQMAQADKWLI

-632 LTAKAYTQYPEI
+632 LTAKAYAQYPET

-667 YEKWTV
+667 YEEWTV

-704 FYVGPSDDSDSKV
+704 FYVGPSDDSDSMV

-781 EADEFTAVGVSG
+781 EADAFTAVGVSG

>member
-1 MRRLLLTIGFLL
+1 MKRLSIIFTLFALCGLFGSLSAQTRDNKMTINVKTVTGESVEGLVVGLEIPDWGFTYSTSET
-13 VGMLATLSAQ
+13 TLSADGQ
-23 SRDYQLTLNVTAETG
+23 CTLNVYSATHRIVVEKEGYAVYDETV
-38 ESLEGLE
+38 E
-45 FLLEILEMDMSYP
+45 
-58 SLETK
+58 
-63 ITSGCCVIQVYGG
+63 
-76 THHIIIEYP
+76 
-85 GLVTYENTFE
+85 VTG
-95 VKEDMT
+95 DIT
-101 LDIVLKEDVVQPFS
+101 LDIELQEAVRQPFS
-115 LKTELSHDALTGKN
+115 LTGSIEHDVFTGKN
-129 DVHFSWNRED
+129 DVTLTWNKEK

-146 EGYNDWSIQFGEWTG
+146 EGHPDWSISFGDWTG
-161 IDNDRLS
+161 IDNDKQA

-173 GTYPNCGNL
+173 GSYNNRGAL

-189 PLTVTPTWWYE
+189 PLTVVPTWWYE
-200 YPVLRPYSGEQYA
+200 YPVLRPYSGNQYV

-228 ISPVINVGK
+228 ISPTITVG
-237 GNVLNFMLK
+237 NDNILRFMAK
-246 AGDKY
+246 AADVY
-251 NERFQVGVTTVENP
+251 AERFQVGITTVENP
-265 EISDFTIISSGNYE
+265 TADDFTIISAGNYE
-279 TTNGYEDWEKKEYD
+279 TVEYEEWVAKEYD
-293 LSEYEGQAIRIAI
+293 LSAYAGQAVKIAI
-306 HYMSDANRYGA
+306 HYIANANRYGA
-317 FMMMVD
+317 FMLMVD
-323 DFYVGQPDIYDA
+323 DFYVGQPSYYDETF
-335 DGIQKARRIQKSP
+335 KLRRVQKSP
-348 ANPHEKFEL
+348 ANPNEKFEI
-357 YLDGVKVG
+357 YQDGTKVG
-365 ETESYSFLF
+365 ETESYSYTL
-374 ENVAE
+374 ENVEE
-379 GEHEFGVKAVYR
+379 GNHTFGVKAVYR
-391 LAETELSTVKMT
+391 LTETEISTMELAI
-403 VSNENCYR
+403 SNENCHR
-411 VALNVT
+411 VTLNVT
-417 TNNEGNTEGL
+417 TNNEVSADGFD
-427 NVDVLNMENGET
+427 VDILNMDNGDL
-439 IYAKIKESKLVFE
+439 ISAKVQDGKIVLE
-452 SLPGGKYTLSIDD
+452 SLPAGKYTLSIENP
-465 DVYETYREEIV
+465 VYDTYREEIV
-476 VSDNIEKN
+476 VSDDVDKN
-484 IELKERL
+484 IELKEHL
-491 IQPYNITVDVVDQG
+491 FLPYNITVDLTEEGTV
-505 SGYDALVK
+505 YDALVK
-513 WNQDLGFLDSFEEY
+513 WNQDLGFSDSFEDY
-527 EDFATG
+527 GDFVTG
-533 SFGGWQSIDND
+533 EFGEWLTVDND
-544 KQPVYPIALGSYDNI
+544 KLPVYPIALGSASNI
-559 VTFPGSGDATNPTA
+559 VSFPGSGDAYNPTA
-573 IPPMVFNPYKTV
+573 IAPMVFNPYKTV

-667 YEKWTV
+667 YDEWTV

-781 EADEFTAVGVSG
+781 EADAFTAVGVSG

>member
-1 MRRLLLTIGFLL
+1 MKRLSIIFTLFALCGLFGSLSAQTRDNKMTINVKTVTGESVEGLVVGLEIPDWGFTYSTSET
-13 VGMLATLSAQ
+13 TLSADGQ
-23 SRDYQLTLNVTAETG
+23 CTLNVYSATHRIVVEKEGYAVYDETV
-38 ESLEGLE
+38 E
-45 FLLEILEMDMSYP
+45 
-58 SLETK
+58 
-63 ITSGCCVIQVYGG
+63 
-76 THHIIIEYP
+76 
-85 GLVTYENTFE
+85 VTG
-95 VKEDMT
+95 DIT
-101 LDIVLKEDVVQPFS
+101 LDIELQEAVRQPFS
-115 LKTELSHDALTGKN
+115 LTGSIEHDVFTGKN
-129 DVHFSWNRED
+129 DVTLTWNKEK

-146 EGYNDWSIQFGEWTG
+146 EGHPDWSISFGDWTG
-161 IDNDRLS
+161 IDNDKQA

-173 GTYPNCGNL
+173 GSYNNRGAL

-189 PLTVTPTWWYE
+189 PLTVVPTWWYE
-200 YPVLRPYSGEQYA
+200 YPVLRPYSGNQYV

-228 ISPVINVGK
+228 ISPTITVG
-237 GNVLNFMLK
+237 NDNILRFMAK
-246 AGDKY
+246 AADVY
-251 NERFQVGVTTVENP
+251 AERFQVGITTVENP
-265 EISDFTIISSGNYE
+265 TADDFTIISAGNYE
-279 TTNGYEDWEKKEYD
+279 TVEYEEWVAKEYD
-293 LSEYEGQAIRIAI
+293 LSAYAGQAVKIAI
-306 HYMSDANRYGA
+306 HYIANANRYGA
-317 FMMMVD
+317 FMLMVD
-323 DFYVGQPDIYDA
+323 DFYVGQPSYYDETS
-335 DGIQKARRIQKSP
+335 KLRRVQKSP
-348 ANPHEKFEL
+348 ANPNEKFEI
-357 YLDGVKVG
+357 YQDGTKVG
-365 ETESYSFLF
+365 ETESYSYTL
-374 ENVAE
+374 ENVEE
-379 GEHEFGVKAVYR
+379 GNHTFGVKAVYR
-391 LAETELSTVKMT
+391 LTETEISTVELAIN
-403 VSNENCYR
+403 NENCHR
-411 VALNVT
+411 VTLNVT
-417 TNNEGNTEGL
+417 TNNEVSADGFD
-427 NVDVLNMENGET
+427 VDILNMDNGDL
-439 IYAKIKESKLVFE
+439 ISAKVQDGKIVLE
-452 SLPGGKYTLSIDD
+452 SLPAGKYTLSIENP
-465 DVYETYREEIV
+465 VYDTYREEIV
-476 VSDNIEKN
+476 VSDDVDKN
-484 IELKERL
+484 IELKEHL
-491 IQPYNITVDVVDQG
+491 FLPYNITVDLTEEGAV
-505 SGYDALVK
+505 YDALVK
-513 WNQDLGFLDSFEEY
+513 WNQDLGFSDSFEDY
-527 EDFATG
+527 GDFVTG
-533 SFGGWQSIDND
+533 EFGEWLTVDND
-544 KQPVYPIALGSYDNI
+544 KLPVYPIALGSASNI
-559 VTFPGSGDATNPTA
+559 VSFPGSGDAYNPTA
-573 IPPMVFNPYKTV
+573 IAPMVFNPYKTV

-606 FSPQVAKADKWLI
+606 FSPQMAQADKWLI

-632 LTAKAYTQYPEI
+632 LTAKAYAQYPET

-667 YEKWTV
+667 YDEWTV

-781 EADEFTAVGVSG
+781 EADAFTAVGVSG

>member
-1 MRRLLLTIGFLL
+1 MKRLSIIFTLFALCGLFGSLSAQTRDNKMTINVKTVTGESVEGLVVGLEIPDWGFTYSTSET
-13 VGMLATLSAQ
+13 TLSADGQ
-23 SRDYQLTLNVTAETG
+23 CTLNVYSATHRIVVEKEGYAVYDETV
-38 ESLEGLE
+38 E
-45 FLLEILEMDMSYP
+45 
-58 SLETK
+58 
-63 ITSGCCVIQVYGG
+63 
-76 THHIIIEYP
+76 
-85 GLVTYENTFE
+85 VTG
-95 VKEDMT
+95 DIT
-101 LDIVLKEDVVQPFS
+101 LDIELQEAVRQPFS
-115 LKTELSHDALTGKN
+115 LTGSIEHDVFTGKN
-129 DVHFSWNRED
+129 DVTLTWNKEK

-146 EGYNDWSIQFGEWTG
+146 EGHPDWSISFGDWTG
-161 IDNDRLS
+161 IDNDKLA

-173 GTYPNCGNL
+173 GSYNNRGAL

-189 PLTVTPTWWYE
+189 PLTVVPTWWYE
-200 YPVLRPYSGEQYA
+200 YPVLRPYSGNQYV

-228 ISPVINVGK
+228 ISPTITVG
-237 GNVLNFMLK
+237 NDNILRFMAK
-246 AGDKY
+246 AGDVY
-251 NERFQVGVTTVENP
+251 AERFQVGITTVENP
-265 EISDFTIISSGNYE
+265 TADDFTIISAGNYE
-279 TTNGYEDWEKKEYD
+279 TVEHKEWMSKEYD
-293 LSEYEGQAIRIAI
+293 LSAYAGQAVKIAI
-306 HYMSDANRYGA
+306 HYIANANRYGA
-317 FMMMVD
+317 FMLMVD
-323 DFYVGQPDIYDA
+323 DFYVGQPSYYDETS
-335 DGIQKARRIQKSP
+335 KLRRVQKSP
-348 ANPHEKFEL
+348 ANPNEKFEI
-357 YLDGVKVG
+357 YQDGTKVG
-365 ETESYSFLF
+365 ETESYSYTL
-374 ENVAE
+374 ENVEE
-379 GEHEFGVKAVYR
+379 GNHTFGVKAVYR
-391 LAETELSTVKMT
+391 LTETEISTMELAI
-403 VSNENCYR
+403 SNENCHR
-411 VALNVT
+411 VTLNVT
-417 TNNEGNTEGL
+417 TNNEVSADGFD
-427 NVDVLNMENGET
+427 VDILNMDNGDL
-439 IYAKIKESKLVFE
+439 ISAKVQDGKIVFE
-452 SLPGGKYTLSIDD
+452 SLPGGMYTLSIDD

-585 PAMAPTDPAIMAPTG
+585 PAMAPADPAIMAPTG

-667 YEKWTV
+667 YDEWTV

-781 EADEFTAVGVSG
+781 EADAFTAVGVSG

>member
-1 MRRLLLTIGFLL
+1 MKRLSIIFTLFALCGLFGSLSAQTRDNKMTINVKTVTGESVEGLVVGLEIPDWGFTYSTSET
-13 VGMLATLSAQ
+13 TLSADGQ
-23 SRDYQLTLNVTAETG
+23 CTLNVYSATHRIVVEKEGYAVYDETV
-38 ESLEGLE
+38 E
-45 FLLEILEMDMSYP
+45 
-58 SLETK
+58 
-63 ITSGCCVIQVYGG
+63 
-76 THHIIIEYP
+76 
-85 GLVTYENTFE
+85 VTG
-95 VKEDMT
+95 DIT
-101 LDIVLKEDVVQPFS
+101 LDIELQEAVRQPFS
-115 LKTELSHDALTGKN
+115 LTGSIEHDVFTGKN
-129 DVHFSWNRED
+129 DVTLTWNKEK

-146 EGYNDWSIQFGEWTG
+146 EGHADWSISFGDWTG
-161 IDNDRLS
+161 IDNDKQA

-173 GTYPNCGNL
+173 GSYNNRGAL

-189 PLTVTPTWWYE
+189 PLTVVPTWWYE
-200 YPVLRPYSGEQYA
+200 YPVLRPYSGNQYV

-228 ISPVINVGK
+228 ISPTITVG
-237 GNVLNFMLK
+237 NDNILRFMAK
-246 AGDKY
+246 AADVY
-251 NERFQVGVTTVENP
+251 AERFQVGVTTVENP
-265 EISDFTIISSGNYE
+265 TADDFTIISAGNYE
-279 TTNGYEDWEKKEYD
+279 TVEYEEWVAKEYD
-293 LSEYEGQAIRIAI
+293 LSAYAGQAVKIAI
-306 HYMSDANRYGA
+306 HYIANANRYGA
-317 FMMMVD
+317 FMLMVD
-323 DFYVGQPDIYDA
+323 DFYVGQPSYYDETS
-335 DGIQKARRIQKSP
+335 KLRRVQKSP
-348 ANPHEKFEL
+348 ANPNEKFEI
-357 YLDGVKVG
+357 YQDGTKVG
-365 ETESYSFLF
+365 ETESYSYTL
-374 ENVAE
+374 ENVEE
-379 GEHEFGVKAVYR
+379 GNHTFGVKAVYR
-391 LAETELSTVKMT
+391 LTETEISTMELAI
-403 VSNENCYR
+403 SNENCHR
-411 VALNVT
+411 VTLNVT
-417 TNNEGNTEGL
+417 TNNEVSADGFD
-427 NVDVLNMENGET
+427 VDILNMDNGDL
-439 IYAKIKESKLVFE
+439 ISAKVQDGKIVLE
-452 SLPGGKYTLSIDD
+452 SLPAGKYTLSIENP
-465 DVYETYREEIV
+465 VYDTYREEIV
-476 VSDNIEKN
+476 VSDDVDKN
-484 IELKERL
+484 IELKEHL
-491 IQPYNITVDVVDQG
+491 FLPYNITVDLTEEGTV
-505 SGYDALVK
+505 YDALVK
-513 WNQDLGFLDSFEEY
+513 WNQDLGFSDSFEDY
-527 EDFATG
+527 GDFVTG
-533 SFGGWQSIDND
+533 EFGEWLTVDND
-544 KQPVYPIALGSYDNI
+544 KLPVYPIALGSASNI
-559 VTFPGSGDATNPTA
+559 VSFPGSGDAYNPTA
-573 IPPMVFNPYKTV
+573 IAPMVFNPYKTV

-606 FSPQVAKADKWLI
+606 FSPQMAQADKWLI

-632 LTAKAYTQYPEI
+632 LTAKAYAQYPET

-667 YEKWTV
+667 YEEWTV

-781 EADEFTAVGVSG
+781 EADAFTAVGVSG

>member
-1 MRRLLLTIGFLL
+1 MKRLSIIFTLFALCGLFGSLSAQTRDNKMTINVKTVTGESVEGLVVGLEIPDWGFTYSTSET
-13 VGMLATLSAQ
+13 TLSADGQ
-23 SRDYQLTLNVTAETG
+23 CTLNVYSATHRIVVEKEGYAVYDETV
-38 ESLEGLE
+38 E
-45 FLLEILEMDMSYP
+45 
-58 SLETK
+58 
-63 ITSGCCVIQVYGG
+63 
-76 THHIIIEYP
+76 
-85 GLVTYENTFE
+85 VTG
-95 VKEDMT
+95 DIT
-101 LDIVLKEDVVQPFS
+101 LDIELQEAVRQPFS
-115 LKTELSHDALTGKN
+115 LTGSIEHDVFTGKN
-129 DVHFSWNRED
+129 DVTLAWNKEK

-146 EGYNDWSIQFGEWTG
+146 EGHPDWSISFGDWTG
-161 IDNDRLS
+161 IDNDKQA

-173 GTYPNCGNL
+173 GSYNNRGAL

-189 PLTVTPTWWYE
+189 PLTVVPTWWYE
-200 YPVLRPYSGEQYA
+200 YPVLRPYSGNQYV

-228 ISPVINVGK
+228 ISPTITVG
-237 GNVLNFMLK
+237 NDNILRFMAK
-246 AGDKY
+246 AADVY
-251 NERFQVGVTTVENP
+251 AERFQVGITTVENP
-265 EISDFTIISSGNYE
+265 TADDFTIISAGNYE
-279 TTNGYEDWEKKEYD
+279 TVEYEEWVAKEYD
-293 LSEYEGQAIRIAI
+293 LSAYAGQAVKIAI
-306 HYMSDANRYGA
+306 HYIANANRYGA
-317 FMMMVD
+317 FMLMVD
-323 DFYVGQPDIYDA
+323 DFYVGQPSYYDETF
-335 DGIQKARRIQKSP
+335 KLRRVQKSP
-348 ANPHEKFEL
+348 ANPNEKFEI
-357 YLDGVKVG
+357 YQDGTKVG
-365 ETESYSFLF
+365 ETESYSYTL
-374 ENVAE
+374 ENVEE
-379 GEHEFGVKAVYR
+379 GNHTFGVKAVYR
-391 LAETELSTVKMT
+391 LTETEISTMELAI
-403 VSNENCYR
+403 SNENCHR
-411 VALNVT
+411 VTLNVT
-417 TNNEGNTEGL
+417 TNNEVSADGFD
-427 NVDVLNMENGET
+427 VDILNMDNGDL
-439 IYAKIKESKLVFE
+439 ISAKVQDGKIVLE
-452 SLPGGKYTLSIDD
+452 SLPAGKYTLSIENP
-465 DVYETYREEIV
+465 VYDTYREEIV
-476 VSDNIEKN
+476 VSDDMDKN
-484 IELKERL
+484 IELKEHL
-491 IQPYNITVDVVDQG
+491 FLPYNITVDLTEEGAV
-505 SGYDALVK
+505 YDALVK
-513 WNQDLGFLDSFEEY
+513 WNQDLGFSDSFEDY
-527 EDFATG
+527 GDFVTG
-533 SFGGWQSIDND
+533 EFGEWLTVDND
-544 KQPVYPIALGSYDNI
+544 KLPVYPIALGSASNI
-559 VTFPGSGDATNPTA
+559 VSFPGSGDAYNPTA
-573 IPPMVFNPYKTV
+573 IAPMVFNPYKTV

-606 FSPQVAKADKWLI
+606 FSPQMAQADKWLI

-632 LTAKAYTQYPEI
+632 LTAKAYAQYPET

-667 YEKWTV
+667 YDEWTV

-781 EADEFTAVGVSG
+781 EADAFTAVGVSG

>member
-1 MRRLLLTIGFLL
+1 MKRLSIIFTLFALCGLFGSLSAQTRDNKMTINVKTVTGESVEGLVVGLEIPDWGFTYSTSET
-13 VGMLATLSAQ
+13 TLSADGQ
-23 SRDYQLTLNVTAETG
+23 CTLNVYSATHRIVVEKEGYAVYDETV
-38 ESLEGLE
+38 
-45 FLLEILEMDMSYP
+45 EITGD
-58 SLETK
+58 
-63 ITSGCCVIQVYGG
+63 I
-76 THHIIIEYP
+76 
-85 GLVTYENTFE
+85 
-95 VKEDMT
+95 T
-101 LDIVLKEDVVQPFS
+101 LDIELQEAVRQPFS
-115 LKTELSHDALTGKN
+115 LTGSIEHDVFTGKN
-129 DVHFSWNRED
+129 DVTLTWNKEK

-146 EGYNDWSIQFGEWTG
+146 EGHPDWSISFGDWTG
-161 IDNDRLS
+161 IDNDKQA

-173 GTYPNCGNL
+173 GSYNNRGAL

-189 PLTVTPTWWYE
+189 PLTVVPTWWYE
-200 YPVLRPYSGEQYA
+200 YPVLRPYSGNQYV

-228 ISPVINVGK
+228 ISPTITVG
-237 GNVLNFMLK
+237 NDNILRFMAK
-246 AGDKY
+246 AADVY
-251 NERFQVGVTTVENP
+251 AERFQVGITTVENP
-265 EISDFTIISSGNYE
+265 TADDFTIISAGNYE
-279 TTNGYEDWEKKEYD
+279 TVEYEEWVAKEYD
-293 LSEYEGQAIRIAI
+293 LSAYAGQAVKIAI
-306 HYMSDANRYGA
+306 HYIANANRYGA
-317 FMMMVD
+317 FMLMVD
-323 DFYVGQPDIYDA
+323 DFYVGQPSYYDETS
-335 DGIQKARRIQKSP
+335 KLRRVQKSP
-348 ANPHEKFEL
+348 ANPNEKFEI
-357 YLDGVKVG
+357 YQDGTKVG
-365 ETESYSFLF
+365 ETESYSYTL
-374 ENVAE
+374 ENVEE
-379 GEHEFGVKAVYR
+379 GNHTFGVKAVYR
-391 LAETELSTVKMT
+391 LTETEISTMELAI
-403 VSNENCYR
+403 SNENCHR
-411 VALNVT
+411 VTLNVT
-417 TNNEGNTEGL
+417 TNNEVSADGFD
-427 NVDVLNMENGET
+427 VDILNMDNGDL
-439 IYAKIKESKLVFE
+439 ISAKVQDGKIVLE
-452 SLPGGKYTLSIDD
+452 SLPAGKYTLSIENP
-465 DVYETYREEIV
+465 VYDTYREEIV
-476 VSDNIEKN
+476 VSDDVDKN
-484 IELKERL
+484 IELKEHL
-491 IQPYNITVDVVDQG
+491 FLPYNITVDLTEEGAV
-505 SGYDALVK
+505 YDALVK
-513 WNQDLGFLDSFEEY
+513 WNQDLGFSDSFEDY
-527 EDFATG
+527 GDFVTG
-533 SFGGWQSIDND
+533 EFGEWLTVDND
-544 KQPVYPIALGSYDNI
+544 KLPVYPIALGSASNI
-559 VTFPGSGDATNPTA
+559 VSFPGSGDAYNPTA
-573 IPPMVFNPYKTV
+573 IAPMVFNPYKTV

-606 FSPQVAKADKWLI
+606 FSPQMAQADKWLI

-632 LTAKAYTQYPEI
+632 LTAKAYAQYPET

-667 YEKWTV
+667 YEEWTV

-781 EADEFTAVGVSG
+781 EADAFTAVGVSG

>member
-1 MRRLLLTIGFLL
+1 MKRLSIIFTLFALCGLFGSLSAKTRDNKMTINVKTVTGESVEGLVVGLKIPDWGFTYSTSET
-13 VGMLATLSAQ
+13 TLSADGQ
-23 SRDYQLTLNVTAETG
+23 CTLNVYSATHRIVVEKEGYAVYDETV
-38 ESLEGLE
+38 E
-45 FLLEILEMDMSYP
+45 
-58 SLETK
+58 
-63 ITSGCCVIQVYGG
+63 
-76 THHIIIEYP
+76 
-85 GLVTYENTFE
+85 VTG
-95 VKEDMT
+95 DIT
-101 LDIVLKEDVVQPFS
+101 LDIELQEAVRQPFS
-115 LKTELSHDALTGKN
+115 LTGSIEHDVFTGKN
-129 DVHFSWNRED
+129 DVTLTWNKEK

-146 EGYNDWSIQFGEWTG
+146 EGHPDWSISFGDWTG
-161 IDNDRLS
+161 IDNDKQA

-173 GTYPNCGNL
+173 GSYNNRGAL

-189 PLTVTPTWWYE
+189 PLTVVPTWWYE
-200 YPVLRPYSGEQYA
+200 YPVLRPYSGNQYV

-228 ISPVINVGK
+228 ISPTITVG
-237 GNVLNFMLK
+237 NDNILRFMAK
-246 AGDKY
+246 AADVY
-251 NERFQVGVTTVENP
+251 AERFQVGITTVENP
-265 EISDFTIISSGNYE
+265 TADDFTIISAGNYE
-279 TTNGYEDWEKKEYD
+279 TVEYEEWVAKEYD
-293 LSEYEGQAIRIAI
+293 LSAYAGQAVKIAI
-306 HYMSDANRYGA
+306 HYIANANRYGA
-317 FMMMVD
+317 FMLMVD
-323 DFYVGQPDIYDA
+323 DFYVGQPSYYDETS
-335 DGIQKARRIQKSP
+335 KLRRVQKSP
-348 ANPHEKFEL
+348 ANPNEKFEI
-357 YLDGVKVG
+357 YQDGTKVG
-365 ETESYSFLF
+365 ETESYSYTL
-374 ENVAE
+374 ENVEE
-379 GEHEFGVKAVYR
+379 GNHTFGVKAVYR
-391 LAETELSTVKMT
+391 LTETEISTMELAI
-403 VSNENCYR
+403 SNENCHR
-411 VALNVT
+411 VTLNVT
-417 TNNEGNTEGL
+417 TNNEVSADGL
-427 NVDVLNMENGET
+427 DVDILNMDNGDL
-439 IYAKIKESKLVFE
+439 ISAKVQDGKIVFE

-585 PAMAPTDPAIMAPTG
+585 PAMAPTDPAIMTPTG

-606 FSPQVAKADKWLI
+606 FSPQMAQADKWLI

-632 LTAKAYTQYPEI
+632 LTAKAYAQYPET
-644 VRFCISTS
+644 VRFCISAS

-667 YEKWTV
+667 YEEWTV

-781 EADEFTAVGVSG
+781 EADAFTAVGVSG

>member
-1 MRRLLLTIGFLL
+1 MKRLSIIFTLFALCGIFGTMSAQTRDNRMTINVKTVTGESVDGLVVDLEIPDWGFTYN
-13 VGMLATLSAQ
+13 ATETTLSADGQ
-23 SRDYQLTLNVTAETG
+23 CSLNVYSATHRIVVEK
-38 ESLEGLE
+38 EGYAVYDKTVE
-45 FLLEILEMDMSYP
+45 VNGD
-58 SLETK
+58 
-63 ITSGCCVIQVYGG
+63 IQVD
-76 THHIIIEYP
+76 IE
-85 GLVTYENTFE
+85 LQEAVR
-95 VKEDMT
+95 
-101 LDIVLKEDVVQPFS
+101 QPFS
-115 LKTELSHDALTGKN
+115 LTGSIEHDVFTGKN
-129 DVHFSWNRED
+129 DVTLTWNKEK

-146 EGYNDWSIQFGEWTG
+146 EGHPDWSISFGDWTG
-161 IDNDRLS
+161 IDNDKQA

-173 GTYPNCGNL
+173 GSYNNRGAL

-189 PLTVTPTWWYE
+189 PLTVVPTWWYE
-200 YPVLRPYSGEQYA
+200 YPVLRPYSGNQYV

-228 ISPVINVGK
+228 ISPTITVG
-237 GNVLNFMLK
+237 NDNILRFMAK
-246 AGDKY
+246 AADVY
-251 NERFQVGVTTVENP
+251 AERFQVGITTVENP
-265 EISDFTIISSGNYE
+265 TADDFTIISAGNYE
-279 TTNGYEDWEKKEYD
+279 TVEYEEWVAKEYD
-293 LSEYEGQAIRIAI
+293 LSAYAGQAVKIAI
-306 HYMSDANRYGA
+306 HYIANANRYGA
-317 FMMMVD
+317 FMLMVD
-323 DFYVGQPDIYDA
+323 DFYVGQPSYYDETS
-335 DGIQKARRIQKSP
+335 KLRRVQKSP
-348 ANPHEKFEL
+348 ANPNEKFEI
-357 YLDGVKVG
+357 YQDGTKVG
-365 ETESYSFLF
+365 ETESYSYTL
-374 ENVAE
+374 ENVEE
-379 GEHEFGVKAVYR
+379 GNHTFGVKAVYR
-391 LAETELSTVKMT
+391 LTETEISTMELAI
-403 VSNENCYR
+403 SNENCHR
-411 VALNVT
+411 VTLNVT
-417 TNNEGNTEGL
+417 TNNEVSADGFD
-427 NVDVLNMENGET
+427 VDILNMDNGDL
-439 IYAKIKESKLVFE
+439 ISAKVQDGKIVLE
-452 SLPGGKYTLSIDD
+452 SLPAGKYTLSIENP
-465 DVYETYREEIV
+465 VYDTYREEIV
-476 VSDNIEKN
+476 VSDDMDKN
-484 IELKERL
+484 IELKEHL
-491 IQPYNITVDVVDQG
+491 FLPYNITVDLTEEGTV
-505 SGYDALVK
+505 YDALVK
-513 WNQDLGFLDSFEEY
+513 WNQDLGFSDSFEDY
-527 EDFATG
+527 GDFVTG
-533 SFGGWQSIDND
+533 EFGEWLTVDND
-544 KQPVYPIALGSYDNI
+544 KLPVYPIALGSASNI
-559 VTFPGSGDATNPTA
+559 VSFPGSGDAYNPTA
-573 IPPMVFNPYKTV
+573 IAPMVFNPYKTV

-606 FSPQVAKADKWLI
+606 FSPQMAQADKWLI

-632 LTAKAYTQYPEI
+632 LTAKAYAQYPET
-644 VRFCISTS
+644 VRFCISAS

-667 YEKWTV
+667 YEEWTV

-781 EADEFTAVGVSG
+781 EADAFTAVGVSG

>member
-1 MRRLLLTIGFLL
+1 MKRLSIIFTLFALCGLFGSLSAQTRDNKMTINVKTVTGESVEGLVVGLEIPDWGFTYSTSET
-13 VGMLATLSAQ
+13 TLSADGQ
-23 SRDYQLTLNVTAETG
+23 CTLNVYSATHRIVVEKEGYAVYDETV
-38 ESLEGLE
+38 E
-45 FLLEILEMDMSYP
+45 
-58 SLETK
+58 
-63 ITSGCCVIQVYGG
+63 
-76 THHIIIEYP
+76 
-85 GLVTYENTFE
+85 VTG
-95 VKEDMT
+95 DIT
-101 LDIVLKEDVVQPFS
+101 LDIELQEAVRQPFS
-115 LKTELSHDALTGKN
+115 LTGSIEHDVFTGKN
-129 DVHFSWNRED
+129 DVTLIWNKEK

-146 EGYNDWSIQFGEWTG
+146 EGHPDWSISFGDWTG
-161 IDNDRLS
+161 IDNDKQA

-173 GTYPNCGNL
+173 GSYNNRGAL

-189 PLTVTPTWWYE
+189 PLTVVPTWWYE
-200 YPVLRPYSGEQYA
+200 YPVLRPYSGNQYV

-228 ISPVINVGK
+228 ISPTITVG
-237 GNVLNFMLK
+237 NDNILRFMAK
-246 AGDKY
+246 AADVY
-251 NERFQVGVTTVENP
+251 AERFQVGITTVENP
-265 EISDFTIISSGNYE
+265 TADDFTIISAGNYE
-279 TTNGYEDWEKKEYD
+279 TVEYEEWVAKEYD
-293 LSEYEGQAIRIAI
+293 LSAYAGQAVKIAI
-306 HYMSDANRYGA
+306 HYIANANRYGA
-317 FMMMVD
+317 FMLMVD
-323 DFYVGQPDIYDA
+323 DFYVGQPSYYDETF
-335 DGIQKARRIQKSP
+335 KLRRVQKSP
-348 ANPHEKFEL
+348 ANPNEKFEI
-357 YLDGVKVG
+357 YQDGTKVG
-365 ETESYSFLF
+365 ETESYSYTL
-374 ENVAE
+374 ENVEE
-379 GEHEFGVKAVYR
+379 GNHTFGVKAVYR
-391 LAETELSTVKMT
+391 LTETEISTVELAI
-403 VSNENCYR
+403 SNENCHR
-411 VALNVT
+411 VTLNVT
-417 TNNEGNTEGL
+417 TNNEVSADGFD
-427 NVDVLNMENGET
+427 VDILNMDNGDL
-439 IYAKIKESKLVFE
+439 ISAKVQDGKIVLE
-452 SLPGGKYTLSIDD
+452 SLPAGKYTLSIENP
-465 DVYETYREEIV
+465 VYDTYREEIV
-476 VSDNIEKN
+476 VSDDVDKN
-484 IELKERL
+484 IELKEHL
-491 IQPYNITVDVVDQG
+491 FLPYNITVDLTEEGTV
-505 SGYDALVK
+505 YDALVK
-513 WNQDLGFLDSFEEY
+513 WNQDLGFSDSFEDY
-527 EDFATG
+527 GDFVTG
-533 SFGGWQSIDND
+533 EFGEWLTVDND
-544 KQPVYPIALGSYDNI
+544 KLPVYPIALGSASNI
-559 VTFPGSGDATNPTA
+559 VSFPGSGDAYNPTA
-573 IPPMVFNPYKTV
+573 IAPMVFNPYKTV

-606 FSPQVAKADKWLI
+606 FSPQMAQADKWLI

-632 LTAKAYTQYPEI
+632 LTAKAYAQYPET

-667 YEKWTV
+667 YEEWTV

-781 EADEFTAVGVSG
+781 EADAFTAVGVSG

>member
-1 MRRLLLTIGFLL
+1 MKRLSIIFTLFALCGLFGSLSAQTRDNKMTINVKTVTGESVEGLVVGLEIPDWGFTYSTSET
-13 VGMLATLSAQ
+13 TLSANGQ
-23 SRDYQLTLNVTAETG
+23 CTLNVYSATHRIVVEKEGYAVYDETV
-38 ESLEGLE
+38 E
-45 FLLEILEMDMSYP
+45 
-58 SLETK
+58 
-63 ITSGCCVIQVYGG
+63 
-76 THHIIIEYP
+76 
-85 GLVTYENTFE
+85 VTG
-95 VKEDMT
+95 DIT
-101 LDIVLKEDVVQPFS
+101 LDIELQEAVRQPFS
-115 LKTELSHDALTGKN
+115 LTGSIEHDVFTGKN
-129 DVHFSWNRED
+129 DVTLTWNKEK

-146 EGYNDWSIQFGEWTG
+146 EGHPDWSISFGDWTG
-161 IDNDRLS
+161 IDNDKQA

-173 GTYPNCGNL
+173 GSYNNRGAL

-189 PLTVTPTWWYE
+189 PLTVVPTWWYE
-200 YPVLRPYSGEQYA
+200 YPVLRPYSGNQYV

-228 ISPVINVGK
+228 ISPTITVG
-237 GNVLNFMLK
+237 NDNILRFMAK
-246 AGDKY
+246 AADVY
-251 NERFQVGVTTVENP
+251 AERFQVGITTVENP
-265 EISDFTIISSGNYE
+265 TADDFTIISAGNYE
-279 TTNGYEDWEKKEYD
+279 TVEYEEWVAKEYD
-293 LSEYEGQAIRIAI
+293 LSAYAGQAVKIAI
-306 HYMSDANRYGA
+306 HYIANANRYGA
-317 FMMMVD
+317 FMLMVD
-323 DFYVGQPDIYDA
+323 DFYVGQPSYYDETF
-335 DGIQKARRIQKSP
+335 KLRRVQKSP
-348 ANPHEKFEL
+348 ANPNEKFEI
-357 YLDGVKVG
+357 YQDGTKVG
-365 ETESYSFLF
+365 ETESYSYTL
-374 ENVAE
+374 ENVEE
-379 GEHEFGVKAVYR
+379 GNHTFGVKAVYR
-391 LAETELSTVKMT
+391 LTETEISTMELAI
-403 VSNENCYR
+403 SNENCHR
-411 VALNVT
+411 VTLNVT
-417 TNNEGNTEGL
+417 TNNEVSADGL
-427 NVDVLNMENGET
+427 DVDILNMDNGDL
-439 IYAKIKESKLVFE
+439 ISAKVQDGKIVLE
-452 SLPGGKYTLSIDD
+452 SLPAGKYTLSIENP
-465 DVYETYREEIV
+465 VYDTYREEIV
-476 VSDNIEKN
+476 VSDDVDKN
-484 IELKERL
+484 IELKEHL
-491 IQPYNITVDVVDQG
+491 FLPYNITVDLTEEGAV
-505 SGYDALVK
+505 YDALVK
-513 WNQDLGFLDSFEEY
+513 WNQDLGFSDSFEDY
-527 EDFATG
+527 GDFVTG
-533 SFGGWQSIDND
+533 EFGEWLTVDND
-544 KQPVYPIALGSYDNI
+544 KLPVYPIALGSASNI
-559 VTFPGSGDATNPTA
+559 VSFPGSGDAYNPTA
-573 IPPMVFNPYKTV
+573 IAPMVFNPYKTV

-606 FSPQVAKADKWLI
+606 FSPQMAQADKWLI

-632 LTAKAYTQYPEI
+632 LTAKAYAQYPET

-667 YEKWTV
+667 YDEWTV

-781 EADEFTAVGVSG
+781 EADAFTAVGVSG

>member
-1 MRRLLLTIGFLL
+1 MKRLSIIFTLFALCGLFGSLSAQTRDNKMTINVKTVTGESVEGLVVGLEIPDWGFTYSTSET
-13 VGMLATLSAQ
+13 TLSADGQ
-23 SRDYQLTLNVTAETG
+23 CTLNVYSATHRIVVEKEGYAVYDETV
-38 ESLEGLE
+38 E
-45 FLLEILEMDMSYP
+45 
-58 SLETK
+58 
-63 ITSGCCVIQVYGG
+63 
-76 THHIIIEYP
+76 
-85 GLVTYENTFE
+85 VTG
-95 VKEDMT
+95 DIT
-101 LDIVLKEDVVQPFS
+101 LDIELQEAVRQPFS
-115 LKTELSHDALTGKN
+115 LTGSIEHDVFTGKN
-129 DVHFSWNRED
+129 DVTLTWNKEK

-146 EGYNDWSIQFGEWTG
+146 EGHPDWSISFGDWTG
-161 IDNDRLS
+161 IDNDKQA

-173 GTYPNCGNL
+173 GSYNNRGAL

-189 PLTVTPTWWYE
+189 PLTVVPTWWYE
-200 YPVLRPYSGEQYA
+200 YPVLRPYSGNQYV

-228 ISPVINVGK
+228 ISPTITVG
-237 GNVLNFMLK
+237 NDNILRFMAK
-246 AGDKY
+246 AADVY
-251 NERFQVGVTTVENP
+251 AERFQVGITTVENP
-265 EISDFTIISSGNYE
+265 TADDFTIISAGNYE
-279 TTNGYEDWEKKEYD
+279 TVEYEEWVAKEYD
-293 LSEYEGQAIRIAI
+293 LSAYAGQAVKIAI
-306 HYMSDANRYGA
+306 HYIANANRYGA
-317 FMMMVD
+317 FMLMVD
-323 DFYVGQPDIYDA
+323 DFYVGQPSYYDETS
-335 DGIQKARRIQKSP
+335 KLRRVQKSP
-348 ANPHEKFEL
+348 ANPNEKFEI
-357 YLDGVKVG
+357 YQDGTKVG
-365 ETESYSFLF
+365 ETESYSYTL
-374 ENVAE
+374 ENVE
-379 GEHEFGVKAVYR
+379 DGNHTFGVKAVYR
-391 LAETELSTVKMT
+391 LTETEISTMELAI
-403 VSNENCYR
+403 SNENCHR
-411 VALNVT
+411 VTLNVT
-417 TNNEGNTEGL
+417 TNNEVSADGFD
-427 NVDVLNMENGET
+427 VDILNMDNGDL
-439 IYAKIKESKLVFE
+439 ISAKVQDGKIVLE
-452 SLPGGKYTLSIDD
+452 SLPAGKYTLSIENP
-465 DVYETYREEIV
+465 VYDTYREEIV
-476 VSDNIEKN
+476 VSDDMDKN
-484 IELKERL
+484 IELKEHL
-491 IQPYNITVDVVDQG
+491 FLPYNITVDLTEEGAV
-505 SGYDALVK
+505 YDALVK
-513 WNQDLGFLDSFEEY
+513 WNQDLGFSDSFEDY
-527 EDFATG
+527 GDFATG

-606 FSPQVAKADKWLI
+606 FSPQMAQADKWLI

-632 LTAKAYTQYPEI
+632 LTAKAYAQYPET

-667 YEKWTV
+667 YDEWTV

-781 EADEFTAVGVSG
+781 EADAFTAVGVSG

>member
-1 MRRLLLTIGFLL
+1 MKRLSIIFTLFALCGLFGSLSAQTRDNKMTINVKTVTGESVEGLVVGLEIPDWGFTYSTSET
-13 VGMLATLSAQ
+13 TLSADGQ
-23 SRDYQLTLNVTAETG
+23 CTLNVYSATHRIVVEKEGYAVYDETV
-38 ESLEGLE
+38 
-45 FLLEILEMDMSYP
+45 EITGD
-58 SLETK
+58 
-63 ITSGCCVIQVYGG
+63 I
-76 THHIIIEYP
+76 
-85 GLVTYENTFE
+85 
-95 VKEDMT
+95 T
-101 LDIVLKEDVVQPFS
+101 LDIELQEAVRQPFS
-115 LKTELSHDALTGKN
+115 LTGSIEHDVFTGKN
-129 DVHFSWNRED
+129 DVTLTWNKEK

-146 EGYNDWSIQFGEWTG
+146 EGHPDWSISFGDWTG
-161 IDNDRLS
+161 IDNDKQA

-173 GTYPNCGNL
+173 GSYNNRGAL

-189 PLTVTPTWWYE
+189 PLTVVPTWWYE
-200 YPVLRPYSGEQYA
+200 YPVLRPYSGNQYV

-228 ISPVINVGK
+228 ISPTITVG
-237 GNVLNFMLK
+237 NDNILRFMAK
-246 AGDKY
+246 AADVY
-251 NERFQVGVTTVENP
+251 AERFQVGITTVENP
-265 EISDFTIISSGNYE
+265 TADDFTIISAGNYE
-279 TTNGYEDWEKKEYD
+279 TVEYEEWVAKEYD
-293 LSEYEGQAIRIAI
+293 LSAYAGQAVKIAI
-306 HYMSDANRYGA
+306 HYIANANRYGA
-317 FMMMVD
+317 FMLMVD
-323 DFYVGQPDIYDA
+323 DFYVGQPSYYDETS
-335 DGIQKARRIQKSP
+335 KLRRVQKSP
-348 ANPHEKFEL
+348 ANPNEKFEI
-357 YLDGVKVG
+357 YQDGTKVG
-365 ETESYSFLF
+365 ETESYSYTL
-374 ENVAE
+374 ENVEE
-379 GEHEFGVKAVYR
+379 GNHTFGVKAVYR
-391 LAETELSTVKMT
+391 LTETEISTMELAI
-403 VSNENCYR
+403 SNENCHR
-411 VALNVT
+411 VTLNVT
-417 TNNEGNTEGL
+417 TNNEVSADGFD
-427 NVDVLNMENGET
+427 VDILNMDNGDL
-439 IYAKIKESKLVFE
+439 ISAKVQDGKIVLE
-452 SLPGGKYTLSIDD
+452 SLPAGKYTLSIENP
-465 DVYETYREEIV
+465 VYDTYREEIV
-476 VSDNIEKN
+476 VSDDVDKN
-484 IELKERL
+484 IELKEHL
-491 IQPYNITVDVVDQG
+491 FLPYNITVDLTEEGAV
-505 SGYDALVK
+505 YDALVK
-513 WNQDLGFLDSFEEY
+513 WNQDLGFSDSFEDY
-527 EDFATG
+527 GDFVTG
-533 SFGGWQSIDND
+533 EFGEWLTVDND
-544 KQPVYPIALGSYDNI
+544 KLPVYPIALGSASNI
-559 VTFPGSGDATNPTA
+559 VSFPGSGDAYNPTA
-573 IPPMVFNPYKTV
+573 IAPMVFNPYKTV

-606 FSPQVAKADKWLI
+606 FSPQMAAADKWLI

-632 LTAKAYTQYPEI
+632 LTAKAYAQYPET

-667 YEKWTV
+667 YEEWTV

-781 EADEFTAVGVSG
+781 EADAFTAVGVSG

>member
-1 MRRLLLTIGFLL
+1 MKRLSIIFTLFALCGLFGSLSAQTRDNKMTINVKTVTGESVEGLVVGLEIPDWGFTYSTSET
-13 VGMLATLSAQ
+13 TLSADGQ
-23 SRDYQLTLNVTAETG
+23 CTLNVYSATHRIVVEKEGYAVYDETV
-38 ESLEGLE
+38 E
-45 FLLEILEMDMSYP
+45 
-58 SLETK
+58 
-63 ITSGCCVIQVYGG
+63 
-76 THHIIIEYP
+76 
-85 GLVTYENTFE
+85 VTG
-95 VKEDMT
+95 DIT
-101 LDIVLKEDVVQPFS
+101 LDIELQEAVRQPFS
-115 LKTELSHDALTGKN
+115 LTGSIEHDVFTGKN
-129 DVHFSWNRED
+129 DVTLTWNKEK

-146 EGYNDWSIQFGEWTG
+146 EGHPDWSISFGDWTG
-161 IDNDRLS
+161 IDNDKQA

-173 GTYPNCGNL
+173 GSYNNRGAL

-189 PLTVTPTWWYE
+189 PLTVVPTWWYE
-200 YPVLRPYSGEQYA
+200 YPVLRPYSGNQYV

-228 ISPVINVGK
+228 ISPTITVG
-237 GNVLNFMLK
+237 NDNILRFMAK
-246 AGDKY
+246 AADVY
-251 NERFQVGVTTVENP
+251 AERFQVGVTTVENP
-265 EISDFTIISSGNYE
+265 TADDFTIISAGNYE
-279 TTNGYEDWEKKEYD
+279 TVEYEEWVAKEYD
-293 LSEYEGQAIRIAI
+293 LSAYAGQTVKIAI
-306 HYMSDANRYGA
+306 HYIANANRYGA
-317 FMMMVD
+317 FMLMVD
-323 DFYVGQPDIYDA
+323 DFYVGQPSYYDETS
-335 DGIQKARRIQKSP
+335 KLRRVQKSP
-348 ANPHEKFEL
+348 ANPNEKFEI
-357 YLDGVKVG
+357 YQDGTKVG
-365 ETESYSFLF
+365 ETESYSYTL
-374 ENVAE
+374 ENVEE
-379 GEHEFGVKAVYR
+379 GNHTFGVKAVYR
-391 LAETELSTVKMT
+391 LTETEISTMELAI
-403 VSNENCYR
+403 SNENCHR
-411 VALNVT
+411 VTLNVT
-417 TNNEGNTEGL
+417 TNNEVSADGFD
-427 NVDVLNMENGET
+427 VDILNMDNGDL
-439 IYAKIKESKLVFE
+439 ISAKVQDGKIVLE
-452 SLPGGKYTLSIDD
+452 SLPAGKYTLSIENP
-465 DVYETYREEIV
+465 VYDTYREEIV
-476 VSDNIEKN
+476 VSDDVDKN
-484 IELKERL
+484 IELKEHL
-491 IQPYNITVDVVDQG
+491 FLPYNITVDLTEEGAV
-505 SGYDALVK
+505 YDALVK
-513 WNQDLGFLDSFEEY
+513 WNQDLGFSDSFEDY
-527 EDFATG
+527 GDFVTG
-533 SFGGWQSIDND
+533 EFGEWLTVDND
-544 KQPVYPIALGSYDNI
+544 KLPVYPIALGSASNI
-559 VTFPGSGDATNPTA
+559 VSFPGSGDAYNPTA
-573 IPPMVFNPYKTV
+573 IAPMVFNPYKTV

-606 FSPQVAKADKWLI
+606 FSPQMAQADKWLI

-632 LTAKAYTQYPEI
+632 LTAKAYAQYPET

-667 YEKWTV
+667 YEEWTV

-781 EADEFTAVGVSG
+781 EADAFTAVGVSG